1 MDSLS
6 RDLVKSFAEVVN
18 EPKQKE
24 PVRYVRGTIT
34 GKGDAK
40 YVQLDGSTVATPISE
55 VVDAQ
60 EGDRVLVSIENHR
73 AVIVGNFTFSP
84 SARQEQEALE
94 KAEGAENTA
103 NSAGETANAAQ
114 LAAQEASKNA
124 NEAMG
129 AASAASSSA
138 AEAKDQAAD
147 AMVAAGNAQASAN
160 EAKESAI
167 QANENATQ
175 AKTDA
180 ANAQA
185 AVANANE
192 EIGKINDA
200 IETAQGE
207 IDQALDDLH
216 SQADEINVIKRDYS
230 TKVETENVK
239 AELSTQITESV
250 GQLQTTIQENYYTKN
265 DIVEIQ
271 GNLQSQITQNAE
283 GLSSQATKIE
293 SLESDTAE
301 AQEQVDQA
309 LEKANAAQQA
319 ATQAQQD
326 AATANEAAEKAQNE
340 AFTAAE
346 KAQNANDAALD
357 AKLAAHVADKAL
369 ADAREALDQAREN
382 YKNVVSN
389 PGSTAEDIASAAA
402 QVETARQAVETALE
416 DAAEAQYVANQAQEA
431 ADAAQE
437 EANAASQAAQTA
449 QNKAD
454 AAEQAANNAQAAA
467 EQAAE
472 DVAALTKR
480 VTTAET
486 KIDQNAEQISLNAT
500 KTEEIGDKL
509 VNDYYSKTETDALI
523 KVESDRITST
533 VSKVETVEKTAITST
548 IEEFYLSSSPTSLSG
563 GSWVTTQPTWTQ
575 GKYIWRRMKVTKGDG
590 TTSYSPSQNGVC
602 ITGNTGAKGDTGAQ
616 GIQGL
621 PGEDG
626 KSFYT
631 WVKYADTPTSGMS
644 DSPTGKEYIGL
655 AYNKSTATES
665 TNYSDYSWSKI
676 VGEQGPE
683 GPSGEDGQTLYT
695 WIKYADSATG
705 SGMSDSPTGKE
716 YIGIAYNK
724 TTSTESNTASD
735 YSWSLIKGADG
746 ASGKDGVSIQ
756 SIQEKY
762 AVSSSNSTPPT
773 GWSDEV
779 PNMTPTNKYLWN
791 YEIITYSD
799 KRTETTSKRVIGAYG
814 NTGPQG
820 PAGADGADG
829 KPGATGSPGADGVG
843 IKTITNYYLVSSQN
857 TGITVNTSGWT
868 TTPPTTTTTNKY
880 LWNYEA
886 ITYTNG
892 NVVKGTPRIIGTHG
906 ATGPQ
911 GPNGANGISISK
923 TEVFYYLSTSS
934 TTQTGG
940 SWVTTPPAWVSGKYY
955 WQKIKTTFSNGS
967 SSESTPVCITGAKGQ
982 NGSTGAA
989 GQSVTSV
996 TAEYYLSTSKTTQTG
1011 GSWVTTMPAWSSGK
1025 YLWIRNKIVYA
1036 NPAKTEYTT
1045 PYCDSSWEAVN
1056 EIEVGG
1062 KNLLQESGN
1071 FSKLNLWKTNGGI
1084 SITVSNEDNY
1094 NCIHAVGSISQ
1105 SSSIYKLEWKT
1116 KYVYHS
1122 ICKFARSGILN
1133 TSLPMHYWIYKSNNL
1148 NSISASNSAI
1158 SKIST
1163 VAIDLKTGKIV
1174 SSIVA
1179 GNWYHIMTAFE
1190 TIDKPS
1196 DYLYVLFRPFFYGG
1210 SVNSTT
1216 EGNGEYW
1223 VRWIKLEKG
1232 NKATDWTPAPED
1244 IENDISQIETR
1255 ITSAEQKI
1263 TDDAIVSTVRKST
1276 LYKNDLN
1283 GKVNSTEI
1291 ISTIN
1296 QTAEAIKIQASKI
1309 KLEGLVTANSYF
1321 KILTNGSIEAVNG
1334 KFTGTITATSGTIGG
1349 WTIQKDSLT
1358 CVSHNDGFNVT
1369 YTTYIDANNGLIK
1382 FLSTS
1387 NDYET
1392 IISINGMEMHAGR
1405 QDGDRWIY
1413 DDIYYGVNGISK
1425 SGNMTGQ
1432 TFSLDANGVSFG
1444 LTHNLVRWSNGGG
1457 FIATNNE
1464 VSISNNCRASSFYSS
1479 NWFRSTGQTGW
1490 YSETYGGGIWMTD
1503 SSWVRVY
1510 NSKAFLCDNSI
1521 RAGGGNQNTLITSNW
1536 IGFYRTSDGGRVGW
1550 MGANGTNDLYISPE
1564 KGTCYIGSNLYVAS
1578 DASRGG
1584 YYLQINSGGGTYAG
1598 NGYIFVNSSNG
1609 YLALGQGDAYV
1620 GSSGGRLYLK
1630 PQNQVTYDMFVEPR
1644 ANRKTTLG
1652 SSGKRFYRLY
1662 TGLAVDVSSDRR
1674 IKEDFTTFDDRYLR
1688 LFELLQPTIY
1698 KLKYLP
1704 EDKSKIGG
1712 FIAQDVEEAMKQCGI
1727 DKREFGIYK
1736 YDSENDE
1743 YSLIYDMFI
1752 PLTVHYVQEQ
1762 SKLVNHLKNEVALLK
1777 SKINI

>member
-129 AASAASSSA
+129 AASAASASA

-147 AMVAAGNAQASAN
+147 AMVAASNVEGLAQ
-160 EAKESAI
+160 EAKENAI
-167 QANENATQ
+167 QANKNATQ

-283 GLSSQATKIE
+283 GLTTQATKVE
-293 SLESDTAE
+293 KLESDTAE
-301 AQEQVDQA
+301 AQKQVDQA
-309 LEKANAAQQA
+309 LEKANSAQQA
-319 ATQAQQD
+319 ATQAKQD
-326 AATANEAAEKAQNE
+326 AEAATEAAETAQTE
-340 AFTAAE
+340 AATAAE

-357 AKLAAHVADKAL
+357 ASLAAHVADEAL
-369 ADAREALDQAREN
+369 VDAREALDQAREN

-389 PGSTAEDIASAAA
+389 PGSTAEDIANAAA
-402 QVETARQAVETALE
+402 QVETAKQAVETALE
-416 DAAEAQYVANQAQEA
+416 DAAEAQYVANKAQEA
-431 ADAAQE
+431 ADVAQE

-575 GKYIWRRMKVTKGDG
+575 GKYIWRRTKVTKGDG

-602 ITGNTGAKGDTGAQ
+602 ITGNTGAKGDTG
-616 GIQGL
+616 
-621 PGEDG
+621 
-626 KSFYT
+626 
-631 WVKYADTPTSGMS
+631 DT
-644 DSPTGKEYIGL
+644 
-655 AYNKSTATES
+655 
-665 TNYSDYSWSKI
+665 
-676 VGEQGPE
+676 
-683 GPSGEDGQTLYT
+683 
-695 WIKYADSATG
+695 
-705 SGMSDSPTGKE
+705 
-716 YIGIAYNK
+716 
-724 TTSTESNTASD
+724 
-735 YSWSLIKGADG
+735 
-746 ASGKDGVSIQ
+746 
-756 SIQEKY
+756 
-762 AVSSSNSTPPT
+762 
-773 GWSDEV
+773 
-779 PNMTPTNKYLWN
+779 
-791 YEIITYSD
+791 
-799 KRTETTSKRVIGAYG
+799 
-814 NTGPQG
+814 
-820 PAGADGADG
+820 
-829 KPGATGSPGADGVG
+829 GATG
-843 IKTITNYYLVSSQN
+843 
-857 TGITVNTSGWT
+857 
-868 TTPPTTTTTNKY
+868 
-880 LWNYEA
+880 
-886 ITYTNG
+886 NG
-892 NVVKGTPRIIGTHG
+892 
-906 ATGPQ
+906 
-911 GPNGANGISISK
+911 ISK
-923 TEVFYYLSTSS
+923 TEVYYYLSTSN
-934 TTQTGG
+934 TTQSGG
-940 SWVTTPPAWVSGKYY
+940 SWSTTVPAWIDGRYY
-955 WQKIKTTFSNGS
+955 WQKIKTTYTNGS
-967 SSESTPVCITGAKGQ
+967 SSESTPVCITGGKGA
-982 NGSTGAA
+982 TGATGNTGA
-989 GQSVTSV
+989 TGKGVSSIT
-996 TAEYYLSTSKTTQTG
+996 TEFYLSNSKTTQSG
-1011 GSWVTTMPAWSSGK
+1011 GSWTTTMPTWTSGK
-1025 YLWIRNKIVYA
+1025 YLWTRNKIVYT
-1036 NPAKTEYTT
+1036 NPSSTAYTT
-1045 PYCDSSWEAVN
+1045 PVCDSSWEAVN

-1062 KNLLQESGN
+1062 RNYFKRINNNGESGTYIIDFDRN
-1071 FSKLNLWKTNGGI
+1071 YECVLPDYNETGSFGQFYNLTVPMSYFLGKKVKLTFDCISPNGPTSIQVYNRNGIPRYPIRVVGLPNQIDTEWVHLELDLTITDAGEDLNEVASNKIEIYLPNKTGGI
-1084 SITVSNEDNY
+1084 VRK
-1094 NCIHAVGSISQ
+1094 V
-1105 SSSIYKLEWKT
+1105 KLE
-1116 KYVYHS
+1116 
-1122 ICKFARSGILN
+1122 I
-1133 TSLPMHYWIYKSNNL
+1133 
-1148 NSISASNSAI
+1148 
-1158 SKIST
+1158 
-1163 VAIDLKTGKIV
+1163 
-1174 SSIVA
+1174 
-1179 GNWYHIMTAFE
+1179 
-1190 TIDKPS
+1190 
-1196 DYLYVLFRPFFYGG
+1196 
-1210 SVNSTT
+1210 
-1216 EGNGEYW
+1216 
-1223 VRWIKLEKG
+1223 G

-1244 IENDISQIETR
+1244 VENDISQIETR

-1296 QTAEAIKIQASKI
+1296 QTAESIKIQASKI
-1309 KLEGLVTANSYF
+1309 KLEGLVTANNYF
-1321 KILTNGSIEAVNG
+1321 KILTDGSIEAVNS
-1334 KFTGTITATSGTIGG
+1334 KFTGTITATNGIIGG

-1425 SGNMTGQ
+1425 SGSMTGE

-1490 YSETYGGGIWMTD
+1490 YSETYGGGIYMAD

-1510 NSKAFLCDNSI
+1510 NSKAFLCNNDI
-1521 RAGGGNQNTLITSNW
+1521 RAGQGNQHTIINNNW
-1536 IGFYRTSDGGRVGW
+1536 IGFYRASDGGRVGW
-1550 MGANGTNDLYISPE
+1550 MGANSTNDLYISPE
-1564 KGTCYIGSNLYVAS
+1564 KGNVYINGNIFPSNNIYMGNAKYIWGKNTSGSNYSIAGLGSNNVFYICDNAYKT
-1578 DASRGG
+1578 ALRGSEV
-1584 YYLQINSGGGTYAG
+1584 YLGNGGGT
-1598 NGYIFVNSSNG
+1598 
-1609 YLALGQGDAYV
+1609 
-1620 GSSGGRLYLK
+1620 
-1630 PQNQVTYDMFVEPR
+1630 VT
-1644 ANRKTTLG
+1644 
-1652 SSGKRFYRLY
+1652 
-1662 TGLAVDVSSDRR
+1662 SDRTRKHNIYYVDSRYEQLFNELNAVSYVYNNDKKSRTR
-1674 IKEDFTTFDDRYLR
+1674 I
-1688 LFELLQPTIY
+1688 
-1698 KLKYLP
+1698 
-1704 EDKSKIGG
+1704 G
-1712 FIAQDVEEAMKQCGI
+1712 FVAQDVQEALINCGLSKNDFGALDIVEDEFVDENIAKYNLNYNDFIALNTHMIQKSILRIDNHDRELQNLRKENAQLKQ
-1727 DKREFGIYK
+1727 E
-1736 YDSENDE
+1736 
-1743 YSLIYDMFI
+1743 
-1752 PLTVHYVQEQ
+1752 
-1762 SKLVNHLKNEVALLK
+1762 LKNTQDKLDAF
-1777 SKINI
+1777 INGNYQIREIQS

>member
-1 MDSLS
+1 MDGLS

-147 AMVAAGNAQASAN
+147 ALVAASNAQASAN
-160 EAKESAI
+160 EAKESAT

-200 IETAQGE
+200 IETAQGD

-283 GLSSQATKIE
+283 GLTSQATKVE
-293 SLESDTAE
+293 KLESDTAE
-301 AQEQVDQA
+301 AQKQVDQA
-309 LEKANAAQQA
+309 LEKANSAQQA
-319 ATQAQQD
+319 ATQAKQD
-326 AATANEAAEKAQNE
+326 AEAATEAAETAQTE
-340 AFTAAE
+340 AATAAE

-389 PGSTAEDIASAAA
+389 PGSTAEDIANAAA

-416 DAAEAQYVANQAQEA
+416 DAAEAQYVANKAQEA
-431 ADAAQE
+431 ADVAQE

-449 QNKAD
+449 QSKAD

-472 DVAALTKR
+472 NVAALTKR

-575 GKYIWRRMKVTKGDG
+575 GKYIWRRTKVTKGDG

-602 ITGNTGAKGDTGAQ
+602 ITGNTGATGARGPQGEKGDKGDTGAQ
-616 GIQGL
+616 GLQGL
-621 PGEDG
+621 QGPQ
-626 KSFYT
+626 
-631 WVKYADTPTSGMS
+631 
-644 DSPTGKEYIGL
+644 
-655 AYNKSTATES
+655 
-665 TNYSDYSWSKI
+665 
-676 VGEQGPE
+676 GEQGIP
-683 GPSGEDGQTLYT
+683 GP
-695 WIKYADSATG
+695 
-705 SGMSDSPTGKE
+705 
-716 YIGIAYNK
+716 
-724 TTSTESNTASD
+724 
-735 YSWSLIKGADG
+735 KGDP
-746 ASGKDGVSIQ
+746 GKDGVQ
-756 SIQEKY
+756 GEKGEKGDKGDKGDTGAAGAAGKTSY
-762 AVSSSNSTPPT
+762 FHIKYSAVAKPTSSSQMSETPNTYIGTYVDFVEADSTDPNKYTWTQFKGSQGPKGDQGIAGTNGENGKTSYLHIAYATNSTGTT
-773 GWSDEV
+773 GFSTTDS
-779 PNMTPTNKYLWN
+779 TNK
-791 YEIITYSD
+791 TYIGQYTDFIQTDSTDPTKYSWTLIKGD
-799 KRTETTSKRVIGAYG
+799 KGDT
-814 NTGPQG
+814 
-820 PAGADGADG
+820 
-829 KPGATGSPGADGVG
+829 GATG
-843 IKTITNYYLVSSQN
+843 
-857 TGITVNTSGWT
+857 
-868 TTPPTTTTTNKY
+868 
-880 LWNYEA
+880 
-886 ITYTNG
+886 
-892 NVVKGTPRIIGTHG
+892 
-906 ATGPQ
+906 ATG
-911 GPNGANGISISK
+911 NGISK
-923 TEVFYYLSTSS
+923 TEVYYYLSTSN
-934 TTQTGG
+934 TTQSGG
-940 SWVTTPPAWVSGKYY
+940 SWSTTVPTWIDGRYY
-955 WQKIKTTFSNGS
+955 WQKIKTTYTNGS
-967 SSESTPVCITGAKGQ
+967 SSESTPVCITGGKGA
-982 NGSTGAA
+982 TGATGNTGA
-989 GQSVTSV
+989 TGKGVSSITI
-996 TAEYYLSTSKTTQTG
+996 EFYLSNSKTTQSG
-1011 GSWVTTMPAWSSGK
+1011 GSWTTTMPTWTSGK
-1025 YLWIRNKIVYA
+1025 YLWTRNKIVYT
-1036 NPAKTEYTT
+1036 NPSSTAYTT
-1045 PYCDSSWEAVN
+1045 PVCDSSWEAVN
-1056 EIEVGG
+1056 EVE
-1062 KNLLQESGN
+1062 E
-1071 FSKLNLWKTNGGI
+1071 
-1084 SITVSNEDNY
+1084 TV
-1094 NCIHAVGSISQ
+1094 
-1105 SSSIYKLEWKT
+1105 
-1116 KYVYHS
+1116 
-1122 ICKFARSGILN
+1122 
-1133 TSLPMHYWIYKSNNL
+1133 
-1148 NSISASNSAI
+1148 
-1158 SKIST
+1158 
-1163 VAIDLKTGKIV
+1163 
-1174 SSIVA
+1174 
-1179 GNWYHIMTAFE
+1179 
-1190 TIDKPS
+1190 
-1196 DYLYVLFRPFFYGG
+1196 
-1210 SVNSTT
+1210 
-1216 EGNGEYW
+1216 
-1223 VRWIKLEKG
+1223 
-1232 NKATDWTPAPED
+1232 
-1244 IENDISQIETR
+1244 SQIETR
-1255 ITSAEQKI
+1255 VTAAEQKI
-1263 TDDAIVSTVRKST
+1263 TDDAIVTTVRKST

-1296 QTAEAIKIQASKI
+1296 QTAESIKIQASKI
-1309 KLEGLVTANSYF
+1309 QLEGLVTANSYF
-1321 KILTNGSIEAVNG
+1321 KILTDGSIEAVNS
-1334 KFTGTITATSGTIGG
+1334 KFTGTITATNGIIGG

-1425 SGNMTGQ
+1425 GGSMTGE
-1432 TFSLDANGVSFG
+1432 TFSLDAYGVSFG
-1444 LTHNLVRWSNGGG
+1444 HVHNLVRWSNGGG

-1464 VSISNNCRASSFYSS
+1464 VSISNNCTASSFYTG

-1490 YSETYGGGIWMTD
+1490 YSETYGGGIYMAD

-1510 NSKAFLCDNSI
+1510 NSKAFLCNNDI
-1521 RAGGGNQNTLITSNW
+1521 RAGQGNQHTIINNNW
-1536 IGFYRTSDGGRVGW
+1536 IGFYRASDGGRVGW
-1550 MGANGTNDLYISPE
+1550 MGANSTNDLYIIPE
-1564 KGTCYIGSNLYVAS
+1564 KGTCRIGSNLYVAS

>member
-103 NSAGETANAAQ
+103 NGAGETANAAQ

-160 EAKESAI
+160 EAKESAT

-216 SQADEINVIKRDYS
+216 SQADEIIVIKRDYS

-301 AQEQVDQA
+301 AQKQVDQA

-340 AFTAAE
+340 AVTAAE

-389 PGSTAEDIASAAA
+389 PGSTAEDIANAAA

-416 DAAEAQYVANQAQEA
+416 DAAEAQYVANKAQEA
-431 ADAAQE
+431 ADVAQE

-472 DVAALTKR
+472 NVAALTKR

-575 GKYIWRRMKVTKGDG
+575 GKYIWRRTKVTKGDG

-602 ITGNTGAKGDTGAQ
+602 ITGNTGATGARGPQGEKGDKGDTGAQ
-616 GIQGL
+616 GLQGL
-621 PGEDG
+621 QGPQGEQGIPGPKGDPGEDG
-626 KSFYT
+626 VQGEKGEKGDKGDKGDTGAAGAAGKTSYFHIKYSAVAKPTSSSQMSETPNTYIGTYVDFVEADSTDPNKYT
-631 WVKYADTPTSGMS
+631 WTQFKGSQGPKGDQGIAGTNGENGKTSYLHIAYATNSTGTTGFSTT
-644 DSPTGKEYIGL
+644 DSTNKTYIGQYTDFIQTDSTDPTK
-655 AYNKSTATES
+655 YNWT
-665 TNYSDYSWSKI
+665 
-676 VGEQGPE
+676 
-683 GPSGEDGQTLYT
+683 
-695 WIKYADSATG
+695 
-705 SGMSDSPTGKE
+705 
-716 YIGIAYNK
+716 
-724 TTSTESNTASD
+724 
-735 YSWSLIKGADG
+735 LIKG
-746 ASGKDGVSIQ
+746 
-756 SIQEKY
+756 
-762 AVSSSNSTPPT
+762 
-773 GWSDEV
+773 
-779 PNMTPTNKYLWN
+779 
-791 YEIITYSD
+791 D
-799 KRTETTSKRVIGAYG
+799 KGDT
-814 NTGPQG
+814 
-820 PAGADGADG
+820 
-829 KPGATGSPGADGVG
+829 GATG
-843 IKTITNYYLVSSQN
+843 
-857 TGITVNTSGWT
+857 
-868 TTPPTTTTTNKY
+868 
-880 LWNYEA
+880 
-886 ITYTNG
+886 
-892 NVVKGTPRIIGTHG
+892 
-906 ATGPQ
+906 ATG
-911 GPNGANGISISK
+911 NGISK
-923 TEVFYYLSTSS
+923 TEVYYYLSTSN
-934 TTQTGG
+934 TTQSGG
-940 SWVTTPPAWVSGKYY
+940 SWSTTVPAWIDGRYY
-955 WQKIKTTFSNGS
+955 WQKIKTTYTNGN
-967 SSESTPVCITGAKGQ
+967 SSESTPVCITGGKGA
-982 NGSTGAA
+982 TGATGNTGA
-989 GQSVTSV
+989 TGKGVSSITI
-996 TAEYYLSTSKTTQTG
+996 EFYLSNSKTTQSG
-1011 GSWVTTMPAWSSGK
+1011 GSWTTTMPTWTSGK
-1025 YLWIRNKIVYA
+1025 YLWTRNKIVYT
-1036 NPAKTEYTT
+1036 NPASTVYTT
-1045 PYCDSSWEAVN
+1045 PVCDSSWEAVN
-1056 EIEVGG
+1056 EIEIGGRNLVLKSGNEITNNWYGAATYILSSHSSDKVG
-1062 KNLLQESGN
+1062 ESGN
-1071 FSKLNLWKTNGGI
+1071 PILEQGEIYTI
-1084 SITVSNEDNY
+1084 SIKAKIATGTGVTWFATYWSGVIRFALWTPVFDKEHIYTKTFVANQKYTKDGVS
-1094 NCIHAVGSISQ
+1094 V
-1105 SSSIYKLEWKT
+1105 YKDRCSL
-1116 KYVYHS
+1116 Y
-1122 ICKFARSGILN
+1122 IGPN
-1133 TSLPMHYWIYKSNNL
+1133 TATRGKSTIYWI
-1148 NSISASNSAI
+1148 
-1158 SKIST
+1158 KI
-1163 VAIDLKTGKIV
+1163 
-1174 SSIVA
+1174 
-1179 GNWYHIMTAFE
+1179 
-1190 TIDKPS
+1190 
-1196 DYLYVLFRPFFYGG
+1196 
-1210 SVNSTT
+1210 
-1216 EGNGEYW
+1216 
-1223 VRWIKLEKG
+1223 EKG

-1244 IENDISQIETR
+1244 VENDLSDVEKR
-1255 ITSAEQKI
+1255 VTSAEQKL
-1263 TDDAIVSTVRKST
+1263 TSTQWSLWFTEVVNNSVATST
-1276 LYKNDLN
+1276 KFTMDKNGLHIKGGGIDISNNAGTKVFYADTSGNLVIKNLTATN
-1283 GKVNSTEI
+1283 GTFSG
-1291 ISTIN
+1291 TIN
-1296 QTAEAIKIQASKI
+1296 
-1309 KLEGLVTANSYF
+1309 
-1321 KILTNGSIEAVNG
+1321 
-1334 KFTGTITATSGTIGG
+1334 ATSGKIGG
-1349 WTIQKDSLT
+1349 WTIENNRLISDYMIIDST
-1358 CVSHNDGFNVT
+1358 
-1369 YTTYIDANNGLIK
+1369 
-1382 FLSTS
+1382 
-1387 NDYET
+1387 E
-1392 IISINGMEMHAGR
+1392 
-1405 QDGDRWIY
+1405 
-1413 DDIYYGVNGISK
+1413 GISTTISRNGYQGLK
-1425 SGNMTGQ
+1425 IRNTG
-1432 TFSLDANGVSFG
+1432 
-1444 LTHNLVRWSNGGG
+1444 
-1457 FIATNNE
+1457 I
-1464 VSISNNCRASSFYSS
+1464 SFYSQYEQNRFIGQIFS
-1479 NWFRSTGQTGW
+1479 TRNTSLGTYTLFIGGAESDILALGTRKADGEGYSSSLTVSTNSEVQPYPLRINDEFDVTEASHFKKTVHIHDSTMYFETGSQGIIFREPGWVDGFRMSPTFSGSGDSQYMSFAVSGSTGGGTGEW
-1490 YSETYGGGIWMTD
+1490 TGNGITAF
-1503 SSWVRVY
+1503 RVY
-1510 NSKAFLCDNSI
+1510 IGSGNTEFFRPIYCTGNNMVVRS
-1521 RAGGGNQNTLITSNW
+1521 GNQNTTITNNW
-1536 IGFYRTSDGGRVGW
+1536 IGFSRASDGARVGW
-1550 MGANGTNDLYISPE
+1550 MGANSTNDLYISPE

-1736 YDSENDE
+1736 YDTENDS
-1743 YSLIYDMFI
+1743 YSLVYDMFL
-1752 PLTVHYVQEQ
+1752 PLIVHYVQTKHNEHETYEEETNKIIQ
-1762 SKLVNHLKNEVALLK
+1762 SQQKEIDNLKKQVQDLTELVFTLLENK
-1777 SKINI
+1777 SK

>member
-1 MDSLS
+1 MDGLS

-147 AMVAAGNAQASAN
+147 ALVAASNAQASAN
-160 EAKESAI
+160 EAKESAT

-200 IETAQGE
+200 IETAQGD
-207 IDQALDDLH
+207 IDQALDDLY
-216 SQADEINVIKRDYS
+216 SQAEEINIIKRDYS

-250 GQLQTTIQENYYTKN
+250 GQLQTTIQQNYYTKN

-293 SLESDTAE
+293 SLESDTAA

-319 ATQAQQD
+319 ATQAQHN

-340 AFTAAE
+340 AVTAAE

-357 AKLAAHVADKAL
+357 AKLAAHVADEAL

-389 PGSTAEDIASAAA
+389 PGSTAEDIANAAA
-402 QVETARQAVETALE
+402 QVETARQGVETALE
-416 DAAEAQYVANQAQEA
+416 DAAEAQYVANKAQEA
-431 ADAAQE
+431 ADVAQE

-449 QNKAD
+449 QSKAD

-472 DVAALTKR
+472 NVSALTKR

-548 IEEFYLSSSPTSLSG
+548 IEEFYLSSSPTALSG

-575 GKYIWRRMKVTKGDG
+575 GKYIWRRTKVTKGDG

-602 ITGNTGAKGDTGAQ
+602 ITGNTGATGAQGPQGEKGDKGDTGAQ
-616 GIQGL
+616 GLQGL
-621 PGEDG
+621 QGPQ
-626 KSFYT
+626 
-631 WVKYADTPTSGMS
+631 
-644 DSPTGKEYIGL
+644 
-655 AYNKSTATES
+655 
-665 TNYSDYSWSKI
+665 
-676 VGEQGPE
+676 GEQGIP
-683 GPSGEDGQTLYT
+683 GP
-695 WIKYADSATG
+695 
-705 SGMSDSPTGKE
+705 
-716 YIGIAYNK
+716 
-724 TTSTESNTASD
+724 
-735 YSWSLIKGADG
+735 KGDP
-746 ASGKDGVSIQ
+746 GKDGVQ
-756 SIQEKY
+756 GEKGEKGDKGDKGDTGAAGAAGKTSY
-762 AVSSSNSTPPT
+762 FHIKYSAVAKPTSSSQMSETPNTYIGTYVDFVEADSTDPNKYTWTQFKGSQGPKGDQGIAGTNGENGKTSYLHIAYATNSTGTT
-773 GWSDEV
+773 GFSTTDS
-779 PNMTPTNKYLWN
+779 TNK
-791 YEIITYSD
+791 TYIGQYTDFIQTDSTDPTKYSWTLIKGD
-799 KRTETTSKRVIGAYG
+799 KGDT
-814 NTGPQG
+814 
-820 PAGADGADG
+820 
-829 KPGATGSPGADGVG
+829 GATG
-843 IKTITNYYLVSSQN
+843 
-857 TGITVNTSGWT
+857 
-868 TTPPTTTTTNKY
+868 
-880 LWNYEA
+880 
-886 ITYTNG
+886 
-892 NVVKGTPRIIGTHG
+892 
-906 ATGPQ
+906 ATG
-911 GPNGANGISISK
+911 NGISK
-923 TEVFYYLSTSS
+923 TEVYYYLSTSN
-934 TTQTGG
+934 TTQSGG
-940 SWVTTPPAWVSGKYY
+940 SWSTTVPAWIDGRYY
-955 WQKIKTTFSNGS
+955 WQKIKTTYTNGN
-967 SSESTPVCITGAKGQ
+967 SSESTPVCITGGKGA
-982 NGSTGAA
+982 TGATGNTGA
-989 GQSVTSV
+989 TGKGVSSIT
-996 TAEYYLSTSKTTQTG
+996 TEFYLSNSKTTQSG
-1011 GSWVTTMPAWSSGK
+1011 GSWTTTMPTWTSGK
-1025 YLWIRNKIVYA
+1025 YLWTRNKIVYT
-1036 NPAKTEYTT
+1036 NPSSTAYTT
-1045 PYCDSSWEAVN
+1045 PVCDSSWEAVN
-1056 EIEVGG
+1056 DIEIGSR
-1062 KNLLQESGN
+1062 NLVRRSKDLVEEYWTIYSAEYASIDRSNTIDGFSVYTSIDQTIESGRFID
-1071 FSKLNLWKTNGGI
+1071 FSYSKTFEPKPNEQYTLSFWAKGDGRI
-1084 SITVSNEDNY
+1084 QSYFHPSCCKSAIT
-1094 NCIHAVGSISQ
+1094 SQ
-1105 SSSIYKLEWKT
+1105 GFTSDAKDGRVVITLSDEWK
-1116 KYVYHS
+1116 K
-1122 ICKFARSGILN
+1122 
-1133 TSLPMHYWIYKSNNL
+1133 
-1148 NSISASNSAI
+1148 
-1158 SKIST
+1158 
-1163 VAIDLKTGKIV
+1163 
-1174 SSIVA
+1174 
-1179 GNWYHIMTAFE
+1179 
-1190 TIDKPS
+1190 
-1196 DYLYVLFRPFFYGG
+1196 
-1210 SVNSTT
+1210 
-1216 EGNGEYW
+1216 YW
-1223 VRWIKLEKG
+1223 VTWTTRSDVVGNDKKIIISRQEGAVSGYAKNVRVYGVKFEKG

-1244 IENDISQIETR
+1244 VDADISQIETR

-1263 TDDAIVSTVRKST
+1263 TNDAIVSTVRSST

-1283 GKVNSTEI
+1283 GKVDSTEI

-1296 QTAEAIKIQASKI
+1296 QTAESIKIQASKI
-1309 KLEGLVTANSYF
+1309 KLEGLVTVNSYF

-1349 WTIQKDSLT
+1349 WRISGNLLQSDYNLSGTQKTTIIDSKN
-1358 CVSHNDGFNVT
+1358 H
-1369 YTTYIDANNGLIK
+1369 IIK
-1382 FLSTS
+1382 FSSVGTDSSSGGRITNEVVLSADGISYETEIFYEDIVKYDWQSMYLSSENITFSDDDHGASSKLSTYNLTFASGAS
-1387 NDYET
+1387 NT
-1392 IISINGMEMHAGR
+1392 IILDGSSGKINAISSITASTF
-1405 QDGDRWIY
+1405 Y
-1413 DDIYYGVNGISK
+1413 
-1425 SGNMTGQ
+1425 TG
-1432 TFSLDANGVSFG
+1432 
-1444 LTHNLVRWSNGGG
+1444 
-1457 FIATNNE
+1457 
-1464 VSISNNCRASSFYSS
+1464 
-1479 NWFRSTGQTGW
+1479 NWFRSTGSTGW
-1490 YSETYGGGIWMTD
+1490 YSETYGGGIYMTD

-1510 NSKAFLCDNSI
+1510 NGKAFLCNNDI
-1521 RAGGGNQNTLITSNW
+1521 RAGQGNQHTIINNNW
-1536 IGFYRTSDGGRVGW
+1536 IGFYRASDGGRVGW
-1550 MGANGTNDLYISPE
+1550 MGANSTNDLYISPE
-1564 KGTCYIGSNLYVAS
+1564 KGTCRIGSNLYVAS

-1609 YLALGQGDAYV
+1609 YLALGQGEAYV

>member
-1 MDSLS
+1 MDGLS

-147 AMVAAGNAQASAN
+147 AMVAASNVEGLAQ
-160 EAKESAI
+160 EAKENAI

-180 ANAQA
+180 AAAQA

-200 IETAQGE
+200 IETAQGD

-216 SQADEINVIKRDYS
+216 SQAGEIEVIKRDYS

-250 GQLQTTIQENYYTKN
+250 GQLQTTIQQNYYTKN

-301 AQEQVDQA
+301 AQKQVDQA

-340 AFTAAE
+340 AVTAAE

-389 PGSTAEDIASAAA
+389 PGSTAEDIANAAA
-402 QVETARQAVETALE
+402 QVETARQGVETALE
-416 DAAEAQYVANQAQEA
+416 DAAEAQYVANKAQEA
-431 ADAAQE
+431 ADVAQE

-575 GKYIWRRMKVTKGDG
+575 GKYIWRRTKVTKGDG
-590 TTSYSPSQNGVC
+590 TTSYSPNQNGVC
-602 ITGNTGAKGDTGAQ
+602 ITGNTGATGAQGPRGEKGDKGDTGAQ
-616 GIQGL
+616 GLQGL
-621 PGEDG
+621 QGPQGEQGIPGPKGDPGEDG
-626 KSFYT
+626 VQGEKGEKGDKGDKGDTGAAGAAGKTSYFHIKYSAVAKPTSSSQMSETPNTYIGTYVDFVEADSTDPNKYT
-631 WVKYADTPTSGMS
+631 WTQFKGSQGPKGDQGIAGTNGENGKTSYLHIAYATNSTGTTGFSTT
-644 DSPTGKEYIGL
+644 DSTNKTYIGQ
-655 AYNKSTATES
+655 YTDFIQTDSTDPTK
-665 TNYSDYSWSKI
+665 YSW
-676 VGEQGPE
+676 
-683 GPSGEDGQTLYT
+683 T
-695 WIKYADSATG
+695 
-705 SGMSDSPTGKE
+705 
-716 YIGIAYNK
+716 
-724 TTSTESNTASD
+724 
-735 YSWSLIKGADG
+735 LIKG
-746 ASGKDGVSIQ
+746 
-756 SIQEKY
+756 
-762 AVSSSNSTPPT
+762 
-773 GWSDEV
+773 
-779 PNMTPTNKYLWN
+779 
-791 YEIITYSD
+791 D
-799 KRTETTSKRVIGAYG
+799 KGDT
-814 NTGPQG
+814 
-820 PAGADGADG
+820 
-829 KPGATGSPGADGVG
+829 GATGV
-843 IKTITNYYLVSSQN
+843 
-857 TGITVNTSGWT
+857 TG
-868 TTPPTTTTTNKY
+868 
-880 LWNYEA
+880 
-886 ITYTNG
+886 NG
-892 NVVKGTPRIIGTHG
+892 
-906 ATGPQ
+906 
-911 GPNGANGISISK
+911 ISK
-923 TEVFYYLSTSS
+923 TEVYYYLSTSN
-934 TTQTGG
+934 TTQSGG
-940 SWVTTPPAWVSGKYY
+940 SWSTTVPAWIDGRYY
-955 WQKIKTTFSNGS
+955 WQKIKTTYTNGN
-967 SSESTPVCITGAKGQ
+967 SSESTPVCITGGKGA
-982 NGSTGAA
+982 TGATGNTGA
-989 GQSVTSV
+989 TGKGVSSITI
-996 TAEYYLSTSKTTQTG
+996 EFYLSNSKTTQSG
-1011 GSWVTTMPAWSSGK
+1011 GSWTTTMPTWTSGK
-1025 YLWIRNKIVYA
+1025 YLWTRNKIVYT
-1036 NPAKTEYTT
+1036 NPSSTAYTT
-1045 PYCDSSWEAVN
+1045 PVCDSSWEAVN
-1056 EIEVGG
+1056 EIEIGG
-1062 KNLLQESGN
+1062 RNLLQSNFIVKTFVVSDSSNITTKEIDISGWAGLFMEYDN
-1071 FSKLNLWKTNGGI
+1071 VIKLLEPNKEYTFSWTAELIERTSVPTLYQHTIGFLLYSPSTPAANVTFQYGSLYDVGDKYEYTKVFTTPRSFPSDYRILVYTNRYTTNGGNPVGFD
-1084 SITVSNEDNY
+1084 TV
-1094 NCIHAVGSISQ
+1094 
-1105 SSSIYKLEWKT
+1105 
-1116 KYVYHS
+1116 
-1122 ICKFARSGILN
+1122 KF
-1133 TSLPMHYWIYKSNNL
+1133 TNL
-1148 NSISASNSAI
+1148 
-1158 SKIST
+1158 KI
-1163 VAIDLKTGKIV
+1163 
-1174 SSIVA
+1174 
-1179 GNWYHIMTAFE
+1179 
-1190 TIDKPS
+1190 
-1196 DYLYVLFRPFFYGG
+1196 
-1210 SVNSTT
+1210 
-1216 EGNGEYW
+1216 
-1223 VRWIKLEKG
+1223 EKG
-1232 NKATDWTPAPED
+1232 NKVTDWTPAPED
-1244 IENDISQIETR
+1244 VENDISQIETR

-1263 TDDAIVSTVRKST
+1263 TNDAIVSTVRSST

-1283 GKVNSTEI
+1283 GKVDSTEI

-1334 KFTGTITATSGTIGG
+1334 KFKGDITATSGTIGG
-1349 WTIQKDSLT
+1349 WKIQKDSLT

-1392 IISINGMEMHAGR
+1392 TISINGMEMHAGR

-1425 SGNMTGQ
+1425 SGSMTGE
-1432 TFSLDANGVSFG
+1432 TFSLNANGVSFG
-1444 LTHNLVRWSNGGG
+1444 LTHNLVGWSNGGG
-1457 FIATNNE
+1457 YLSTNDE
-1464 VSISNNCRASSFYSS
+1464 VNIGNSCRASTFYTG
-1479 NWFRSTGQTGW
+1479 NWFRSTGSTGW
-1490 YSETYGGGIWMTD
+1490 YSETYGGGIYMTD

-1510 NSKAFLCDNSI
+1510 NGKAFLCDSSI
-1521 RAGGGNQNTLITSNW
+1521 RSGGGNQNTTITNNW
-1536 IGFYRTSDGGRVGW
+1536 IGFHRASDGARVGW
-1550 MGANGTNDLYISPE
+1550 MGANATNDMYFSAE
-1564 KGTCYIGSNLYVAS
+1564 RGSFRFVGGKLIIPNTG
-1578 DASRGG
+1578 GG
-1584 YYLQINSGGGTYAG
+1584 YAGGLHAFRTDGNWSYLIGLSSGNNINVGTGSLDNYAYGNTNIYSLRGYIMLAVDTSGSGQIRLTDRDDQYGAFFSPVS
-1598 NGYIFVNSSNG
+1598 NGYICLGNSNNRFFG
-1609 YLALGQGDAYV
+1609 VYL
-1620 GSSGGRLYLK
+1620 SHS
-1630 PQNQVTYDMFVEPR
+1630 PN
-1644 ANRKTTLG
+1644 
-1652 SSGKRFYRLY
+1652 
-1662 TGLAVDVSSDRR
+1662 VSSDKR
-1674 IKEDFTTFDDRYLR
+1674 IKNNIVPISKGLKSRENIFEQLFD
-1688 LFELLQPTIY
+1688 LLKPVSFS
-1698 KLKYLP
+1698 LNN
-1704 EDKSKIGG
+1704 DKSNKTHIG
-1712 FIAQDVEEAMKQCGI
+1712 FVAQDVSNALSSLGVKEDNFELIDHMFFTDEETGEEK
-1727 DKREFGIYK
+1727 
-1736 YDSENDE
+1736 DE
-1743 YSLIYDMFI
+1743 YGLRYEEFI
-1752 PLTVHYVQEQ
+1752 ALNTHMIQKANTTIQSQQKEIDDLKKQAQDLQE
-1762 SKLVNHLKNEVALLK
+1762 LVFTLLENK
-1777 SKINI
+1777 SK

>member
-129 AASAASSSA
+129 AASAASASA

-147 AMVAAGNAQASAN
+147 AMVAASNVERLAQ
-160 EAKESAI
+160 EAKESAT

-301 AQEQVDQA
+301 AQKQVDQA
-309 LEKANAAQQA
+309 LEKANAAQQS

-340 AFTAAE
+340 AVTAAE

-357 AKLAAHVADKAL
+357 ASLAAHVADEAL

-416 DAAEAQYVANQAQEA
+416 DAAEAQYVANKAQEA

-437 EANAASQAAQTA
+437 EANSASQAAQTA
-449 QNKAD
+449 QSKAD

-575 GKYIWRRMKVTKGDG
+575 GKYIWRRTKVTKGDG

-602 ITGNTGAKGDTGAQ
+602 ITGNTGATGARGPQGEKGDKGDTGAQ
-616 GIQGL
+616 GLQGL
-621 PGEDG
+621 QGPQGEQGIPGPKGDPGEDG
-626 KSFYT
+626 VQGEKGEKGDKGDKGDTGAAGAAGKTSYFHIKYSAVAKPTSSSQMSETPNTYIGTYVDFVEADSTDPNKYT
-631 WVKYADTPTSGMS
+631 WTQFKGS
-644 DSPTGKEYIGL
+644 
-655 AYNKSTATES
+655 
-665 TNYSDYSWSKI
+665 
-676 VGEQGPE
+676 QGPK
-683 GPSGEDGQTLYT
+683 GDQ
-695 WIKYADSATG
+695 
-705 SGMSDSPTGKE
+705 
-716 YIGIAYNK
+716 GIA
-724 TTSTESNTASD
+724 
-735 YSWSLIKGADG
+735 
-746 ASGKDGVSIQ
+746 
-756 SIQEKY
+756 
-762 AVSSSNSTPPT
+762 
-773 GWSDEV
+773 
-779 PNMTPTNKYLWN
+779 
-791 YEIITYSD
+791 
-799 KRTETTSKRVIGAYG
+799 
-814 NTGPQG
+814 
-820 PAGADGADG
+820 
-829 KPGATGSPGADGVG
+829 
-843 IKTITNYYLVSSQN
+843 
-857 TGITVNTSGWT
+857 
-868 TTPPTTTTTNKY
+868 
-880 LWNYEA
+880 
-886 ITYTNG
+886 
-892 NVVKGTPRIIGTHG
+892 GT
-906 ATGPQ
+906 
-911 GPNGANGISISK
+911 NGANGKTSYLHIAYATNSTGTTGFSTTDSTNKTYIGQYTDFIQTDSTDPTKYSWTLIKGDKGDTGATGATGNGISK
-923 TEVFYYLSTSS
+923 TEVYYYLSTSN
-934 TTQTGG
+934 TTQSGG
-940 SWVTTPPAWVSGKYY
+940 SWSTTVPAWIDGRYY
-955 WQKIKTTFSNGS
+955 WQKIKTTYTNGN
-967 SSESTPVCITGAKGQ
+967 SSESTPVCITGGKGA
-982 NGSTGAA
+982 TGATGNTGA
-989 GQSVTSV
+989 TGTGVSSITI
-996 TAEYYLSTSKTTQTG
+996 EFYLSTSKTTQTG
-1011 GSWVTTMPAWSSGK
+1011 GSWVTTMPTWSSGK

-1056 EIEVGG
+1056 EIEIGG
-1062 KNLLQESGN
+1062 RNLLRRGNILNGYSATMTFDKSTDTYTITSKFVEGGYAYNYGFRIGNAIKPYVIVPYGRTLTISVEIFCSQKIRVGADINNFPVEGTSWSGN
-1071 FSKLNLWKTNGGI
+1071 DHDNVSKRKFGNGDI
-1084 SITVSNEDNY
+1084 PENE
-1094 NCIHAVGSISQ
+1094 
-1105 SSSIYKLEWKT
+1105 WT
-1116 KYVYHS
+1116 KYYIQYENTSENNVSKVDLRDYTA
-1122 ICKFARSGILN
+1122 FGIL
-1133 TSLPMHYWIYKSNNL
+1133 TSFPAGTTLTW
-1148 NSISASNSAI
+1148 
-1158 SKIST
+1158 KIRK
-1163 VAIDLKTGKIV
+1163 LK
-1174 SSIVA
+1174 A
-1179 GNWYHIMTAFE
+1179 E
-1190 TIDKPS
+1190 
-1196 DYLYVLFRPFFYGG
+1196 L
-1210 SVNSTT
+1210 
-1216 EGNGEYW
+1216 
-1223 VRWIKLEKG
+1223 G

-1244 IENDISQIETR
+1244 IEEDLSAVEKR
-1255 ITSAEQKI
+1255 VTSAEQKL
-1263 TDDAIVSTVRKST
+1263 TSTQWSLWFTEVVNNSVATST
-1276 LYKNDLN
+1276 KFTMDKNGLHIKGGGIDISN
-1283 GKVNSTEI
+1283 NAGTKVFYADTSGNLVI
-1291 ISTIN
+1291 KN
-1296 QTAEAIKIQASKI
+1296 LTA
-1309 KLEGLVTANSYF
+1309 
-1321 KILTNGSIEAVNG
+1321 TNGTFSG
-1334 KFTGTITATSGTIGG
+1334 KINATSGEIGG
-1349 WTIQKDSLT
+1349 WTIENNRLISDYMIIDST
-1358 CVSHNDGFNVT
+1358 
-1369 YTTYIDANNGLIK
+1369 
-1382 FLSTS
+1382 
-1387 NDYET
+1387 E
-1392 IISINGMEMHAGR
+1392 
-1405 QDGDRWIY
+1405 
-1413 DDIYYGVNGISK
+1413 GISTTISRNGYQGLK
-1425 SGNMTGQ
+1425 IRNTG
-1432 TFSLDANGVSFG
+1432 
-1444 LTHNLVRWSNGGG
+1444 
-1457 FIATNNE
+1457 I
-1464 VSISNNCRASSFYSS
+1464 SFYSQYEQNRFIGQIFSTRNSSLGTYTLFIGGAQSDILALGTRKADGEGYSSSLTVSTNSEVQPYPLRINDEFDVTEASHFKDSVHIESATLYFETSS
-1479 NWFRSTGQTGW
+1479 NGIIFREPGW
-1490 YSETYGGGIWMTD
+1490 ADGFRMSPTFSGSGDSQYMSFAVSGSSGGGQGEWTGNGITAF
-1503 SSWVRVY
+1503 RVY
-1510 NSKAFLCDNSI
+1510 IGSGNTEFFRPIYCTGNNMVVRS
-1521 RAGGGNQNTLITSNW
+1521 GNQNTTIANNW
-1536 IGFYRTSDGGRVGW
+1536 IGFYRSSDGAIVGW
-1550 MGANGTNDLYISPE
+1550 IGANATNDMYIAATNDMYITPE
-1564 KGTCYIGSNLYVAS
+1564 RGVIRLGGQAYFAASGTRIYGEYANGSNNIYIRADSGYGALYS
-1578 DASRGG
+1578 
-1584 YYLQINSGGGTYAG
+1584 QGTGIYF
-1598 NGYIFVNSSNG
+1598 NLKYIDSNWTHG
-1609 YLALGQGDAYV
+1609 KFYPGATGVALG
-1620 GSSGGRLYLK
+1620 GSS
-1630 PQNQVTYDMFVEPR
+1630 
-1644 ANRKTTLG
+1644 
-1652 SSGKRFYRLY
+1652 SSQRWYRLY
-1662 TGLAVDVSSDRR
+1662 ASNACSTSSDKRLKDN
-1674 IKEDFTTFDDRYLR
+1674 IIYFDDMPKTYGVHDDSKFDIFFKDLKPSTFTLLDDKYNR
-1688 LFELLQPTIY
+1688 LKF
-1698 KLKYLP
+1698 
-1704 EDKSKIGG
+1704 G
-1712 FIAQDVEEAMKQCGI
+1712 FIAQDVIESLSKIGLTPYDVDFVSHGRDENGNLSEDAM
-1727 DKREFGIYK
+1727 
-1736 YDSENDE
+1736 
-1743 YSLIYDMFI
+1743 YSLCYEEFI
-1752 PLTVHYVQEQ
+1752 ALNTHMIQKCIKKIDNQQKEINDLKKQVQDLQE
-1762 SKLVNHLKNEVALLK
+1762 LVLSA
-1777 SKINI
+1777 

>member
-160 EAKESAI
+160 EAKESAT

-200 IETAQGE
+200 IETAQGD

-216 SQADEINVIKRDYS
+216 SQAGEIEVIKRDYS

-250 GQLQTTIQENYYTKN
+250 GQLQTTIQQNYYTKN

-301 AQEQVDQA
+301 AQKQVDQA

-340 AFTAAE
+340 AVTAAE

-389 PGSTAEDIASAAA
+389 PGSTAEDIANAAA

-416 DAAEAQYVANQAQEA
+416 DAAEAQYVANKAQEA
-431 ADAAQE
+431 ADVAQE

-449 QNKAD
+449 QSKAD

-472 DVAALTKR
+472 NVAALTKR

-548 IEEFYLSSSPTSLSG
+548 IEEFYLSRSPTSLSG

-602 ITGNTGAKGDTGAQ
+602 ITGNTGATGAQGPRGEKGDKGDTGAQ
-616 GIQGL
+616 GLQGL
-621 PGEDG
+621 QGPQ
-626 KSFYT
+626 
-631 WVKYADTPTSGMS
+631 
-644 DSPTGKEYIGL
+644 
-655 AYNKSTATES
+655 
-665 TNYSDYSWSKI
+665 
-676 VGEQGPE
+676 GEQGIP
-683 GPSGEDGQTLYT
+683 GP
-695 WIKYADSATG
+695 
-705 SGMSDSPTGKE
+705 
-716 YIGIAYNK
+716 
-724 TTSTESNTASD
+724 
-735 YSWSLIKGADG
+735 KGDP
-746 ASGKDGVSIQ
+746 GKDGVQ
-756 SIQEKY
+756 GEKGEKGDKGDKGDTGAAGAAGKTSY
-762 AVSSSNSTPPT
+762 FHIKYSAVAKPTSSSQMSETPNTYIGTYVDFVEADSTDPNKYTWTQFKGSQGPKGDQGIAGTNGENGKTSYLHIAYATNSTGTT
-773 GWSDEV
+773 GFSTTDS
-779 PNMTPTNKYLWN
+779 TNK
-791 YEIITYSD
+791 TYIGQYTDFIQTDSTDPTKYSWTLIKGD
-799 KRTETTSKRVIGAYG
+799 KGDT
-814 NTGPQG
+814 
-820 PAGADGADG
+820 
-829 KPGATGSPGADGVG
+829 GATG
-843 IKTITNYYLVSSQN
+843 
-857 TGITVNTSGWT
+857 
-868 TTPPTTTTTNKY
+868 
-880 LWNYEA
+880 
-886 ITYTNG
+886 
-892 NVVKGTPRIIGTHG
+892 
-906 ATGPQ
+906 ATG
-911 GPNGANGISISK
+911 NGISK
-923 TEVFYYLSTSS
+923 TEVYYYLSTSN
-934 TTQTGG
+934 TTQSGG
-940 SWVTTPPAWVSGKYY
+940 SWSTTVPAWIDGRYY
-955 WQKIKTTFSNGS
+955 WQKIKTTYTNGN
-967 SSESTPVCITGAKGQ
+967 SSESTPVCITGGKGA
-982 NGSTGAA
+982 TGATGNTGA
-989 GQSVTSV
+989 TGKGVSSITI
-996 TAEYYLSTSKTTQTG
+996 EFYLSNSKTTQSG
-1011 GSWVTTMPAWSSGK
+1011 GSWTTTMPTWTSGK
-1025 YLWIRNKIVYA
+1025 YLWTRNKIVYT
-1036 NPAKTEYTT
+1036 NPASTVYTT
-1045 PYCDSSWEAVN
+1045 PVCDSSWEAVN
-1056 EIEVGG
+1056 EIEIGGRNLVLNSGTEVTNGNHMISYYWLSPYSSDKVG
-1062 KNLLQESGN
+1062 
-1071 FSKLNLWKTNGGI
+1071 KTNHPILVEGDTYTI
-1084 SITVSNEDNY
+1084 SVKAKI
-1094 NCIHAVGSISQ
+1094 A
-1105 SSSIYKLEWKT
+1105 SSTNVK
-1116 KYVYHS
+1116 
-1122 ICKFARSGILN
+1122 KFWAYWSGIIRFAEWTPVFDEN
-1133 TSLPMHYWIYKSNNL
+1133 HIYTRTFVANHTSGDSTVYDQLTFYVAP
-1148 NSISASNSAI
+1148 NSATRGE
-1158 SKIST
+1158 ST
-1163 VAIDLKTGKIV
+1163 I
-1174 SSIVA
+1174 
-1179 GNWYHIMTAFE
+1179 
-1190 TIDKPS
+1190 
-1196 DYLYVLFRPFFYGG
+1196 
-1210 SVNSTT
+1210 
-1216 EGNGEYW
+1216 YW
-1223 VRWIKLEKG
+1223 VKIEKG
-1232 NKATDWTPAPED
+1232 TKATDWTPAPED
-1244 IENDISQIETR
+1244 IEKDISQIETR

-1263 TDDAIVSTVRKST
+1263 TDDAIVTTVRSST

-1296 QTAEAIKIQASKI
+1296 QTAESIKIQASKI

-1358 CVSHNDGFNVT
+1358 CVSHNDGFDVT

-1392 IISINGMEMHAGR
+1392 IISINGIEMHAGR

-1425 SGNMTGQ
+1425 SGTMTGE
-1432 TFSLDANGVSFG
+1432 TFSLNAHGVSFG
-1444 LTHNLVRWSNGGG
+1444 HVHNLVGWSNGGG
-1457 FIATNNE
+1457 FIATNDE
-1464 VSISNNCRASSFYSS
+1464 VRISNNCRASTFY
-1479 NWFRSTGQTGW
+1479 TG
-1490 YSETYGGGIWMTD
+1490 
-1503 SSWVRVY
+1503 
-1510 NSKAFLCDNSI
+1510 K
-1521 RAGGGNQNTLITSNW
+1521 GNQNTTITSNW
-1536 IGFYRTSDGGRVGW
+1536 IGFYRASDAARVGW

-1578 DASRGG
+1578 DASRWG

-1736 YDSENDE
+1736 YDSENDS
-1743 YSLIYDMFI
+1743 YSLVYDMFL
-1752 PLTVHYVQEQ
+1752 PLIVHYVQTKHNEHETYEEETNKIIQ
-1762 SKLVNHLKNEVALLK
+1762 SQQKEIYNLKKQVQDLTELVLAM
-1777 SKINI
+1777 SKKEE

>member
-160 EAKESAI
+160 EAKESAT

-200 IETAQGE
+200 IETAQGD
-207 IDQALDDLH
+207 IDEALDNLH

-301 AQEQVDQA
+301 AQKQVDQA
-309 LEKANAAQQA
+309 LEKAESAQQA
-319 ATQAQQD
+319 ATQAKQD
-326 AATANEAAEKAQNE
+326 AEAATEAAETAQTE
-340 AFTAAE
+340 AATAAE

-416 DAAEAQYVANQAQEA
+416 DAAEAQYVANKAQEA
-431 ADAAQE
+431 ADVAQE

-472 DVAALTKR
+472 NVAALTKR

-575 GKYIWRRMKVTKGDG
+575 GKYIWRRTKVTKGDG

-602 ITGNTGAKGDTGAQ
+602 ITGNTGATGAQGPQGEKGDTGA
-616 GIQGL
+616 
-621 PGEDG
+621 
-626 KSFYT
+626 T
-631 WVKYADTPTSGMS
+631 
-644 DSPTGKEYIGL
+644 
-655 AYNKSTATES
+655 
-665 TNYSDYSWSKI
+665 
-676 VGEQGPE
+676 
-683 GPSGEDGQTLYT
+683 
-695 WIKYADSATG
+695 
-705 SGMSDSPTGKE
+705 
-716 YIGIAYNK
+716 
-724 TTSTESNTASD
+724 
-735 YSWSLIKGADG
+735 
-746 ASGKDGVSIQ
+746 
-756 SIQEKY
+756 
-762 AVSSSNSTPPT
+762 
-773 GWSDEV
+773 
-779 PNMTPTNKYLWN
+779 
-791 YEIITYSD
+791 
-799 KRTETTSKRVIGAYG
+799 
-814 NTGPQG
+814 
-820 PAGADGADG
+820 
-829 KPGATGSPGADGVG
+829 GATG
-843 IKTITNYYLVSSQN
+843 
-857 TGITVNTSGWT
+857 
-868 TTPPTTTTTNKY
+868 
-880 LWNYEA
+880 
-886 ITYTNG
+886 NG
-892 NVVKGTPRIIGTHG
+892 
-906 ATGPQ
+906 
-911 GPNGANGISISK
+911 ISK
-923 TEVFYYLSTSS
+923 TEVYYYLSTSN
-934 TTQTGG
+934 TTQSGG
-940 SWVTTPPAWVSGKYY
+940 SWSTTVPAWIDGRYY
-955 WQKIKTTFSNGS
+955 WQKIKTTYTNGN
-967 SSESTPVCITGAKGQ
+967 SSESTPVCITGGKGA
-982 NGSTGAA
+982 TGATGNTGA
-989 GQSVTSV
+989 TGKGVSSITI
-996 TAEYYLSTSKTTQTG
+996 EFYLSNSKTTQSG
-1011 GSWVTTMPAWSSGK
+1011 GSWTTTMPTWTSGK
-1025 YLWIRNKIVYA
+1025 YLWTRNKIVYT
-1036 NPAKTEYTT
+1036 NPASTVYTT
-1045 PYCDSSWEAVN
+1045 PICDSSWEAVN

-1062 KNLLQESGN
+1062 RNLLRLTKTFELPSNIGTSSINIVDEMYKN
-1071 FSKLNLWKTNGGI
+1071 FKVRGTNNAPVNSASMIYAVYINIPVEKGDVFTFSFYAKG
-1084 SITVSNEDNY
+1084 TVSNFY
-1094 NCIHAVGSISQ
+1094 
-1105 SSSIYKLEWKT
+1105 T
-1116 KYVYHS
+1116 
-1122 ICKFARSGILN
+1122 
-1133 TSLPMHYWIYKSNNL
+1133 
-1148 NSISASNSAI
+1148 
-1158 SKIST
+1158 
-1163 VAIDLKTGKIV
+1163 
-1174 SSIVA
+1174 
-1179 GNWYHIMTAFE
+1179 
-1190 TIDKPS
+1190 
-1196 DYLYVLFRPFFYGG
+1196 FFYGPNNYLRVASG
-1210 SVNSTT
+1210 VASNGNTT
-1216 EGNGEYW
+1216 TSGDGAIRFKPTSEWQRFWVTYILYNDDSHGNPSFGKYILIRSDGNT
-1223 VRWIKLEKG
+1223 VKNASLYICGLKLEKG

-1425 SGNMTGQ
+1425 SGTMTGE
-1432 TFSLDANGVSFG
+1432 TFSLNANGVSFG
-1444 LTHNLVRWSNGGG
+1444 LTHNLVSWINGGG
-1457 FIATNNE
+1457 YLSTNDE
-1464 VSISNNCRASSFYSS
+1464 VNIGNNCRASSFYSS
-1479 NWFRSTGQTGW
+1479 N
-1490 YSETYGGGIWMTD
+1490 
-1503 SSWVRVY
+1503 
-1510 NSKAFLCDNSI
+1510 NI
-1521 RAGGGNQNTLITSNW
+1521 RAGGGNENTLITSNW
-1536 IGFYRTSDGGRVGW
+1536 IGFYRASDGGRVGW

-1578 DASRGG
+1578 NADRWG
-1584 YYLQINSGGGTYAG
+1584 YYLQFNSGGGTYAG

-1652 SSGKRFYRLY
+1652 SSDKRFYRLY

>member
-129 AASAASSSA
+129 AASAASASA

-160 EAKESAI
+160 EAKESAT

-200 IETAQGE
+200 IETAQGD
-207 IDQALDDLH
+207 IDEALDNLH

-283 GLSSQATKIE
+283 GLTTQATKVE
-293 SLESDTAE
+293 KLESDTAE
-301 AQEQVDQA
+301 AQKQVDQA
-309 LEKANAAQQA
+309 LEKANSAQQA
-319 ATQAQQD
+319 ATQAKQD
-326 AATANEAAEKAQNE
+326 AEAATEAAKTAQTE
-340 AFTAAE
+340 AATAAE

-357 AKLAAHVADKAL
+357 ASLAAHVADEAL
-369 ADAREALDQAREN
+369 VDAREALDQAREN

-389 PGSTAEDIASAAA
+389 PGSTAEDIANAAA
-402 QVETARQAVETALE
+402 QVETAKQAVETALE
-416 DAAEAQYVANQAQEA
+416 DAAEAQYVANKAQEA
-431 ADAAQE
+431 ADVAQE

-575 GKYIWRRMKVTKGDG
+575 GKYIWRRTKVTKGDG

-602 ITGNTGAKGDTGAQ
+602 ITGNTGAKGDTGA
-616 GIQGL
+616 
-621 PGEDG
+621 
-626 KSFYT
+626 T
-631 WVKYADTPTSGMS
+631 
-644 DSPTGKEYIGL
+644 
-655 AYNKSTATES
+655 
-665 TNYSDYSWSKI
+665 
-676 VGEQGPE
+676 
-683 GPSGEDGQTLYT
+683 
-695 WIKYADSATG
+695 
-705 SGMSDSPTGKE
+705 
-716 YIGIAYNK
+716 
-724 TTSTESNTASD
+724 
-735 YSWSLIKGADG
+735 
-746 ASGKDGVSIQ
+746 
-756 SIQEKY
+756 
-762 AVSSSNSTPPT
+762 
-773 GWSDEV
+773 
-779 PNMTPTNKYLWN
+779 
-791 YEIITYSD
+791 
-799 KRTETTSKRVIGAYG
+799 
-814 NTGPQG
+814 
-820 PAGADGADG
+820 
-829 KPGATGSPGADGVG
+829 GATG
-843 IKTITNYYLVSSQN
+843 
-857 TGITVNTSGWT
+857 
-868 TTPPTTTTTNKY
+868 
-880 LWNYEA
+880 
-886 ITYTNG
+886 NG
-892 NVVKGTPRIIGTHG
+892 
-906 ATGPQ
+906 
-911 GPNGANGISISK
+911 ISK
-923 TEVFYYLSTSS
+923 TEVYYYLSTSN
-934 TTQTGG
+934 TTQSGG
-940 SWVTTPPAWVSGKYY
+940 SWSTTVPSWIDGRYY
-955 WQKIKTTFSNGS
+955 WQKIKTTYTNGN
-967 SSESTPVCITGAKGQ
+967 SSESTPVCITGGKGAT
-982 NGSTGAA
+982 GSTGNTGAT
-989 GQSVTSV
+989 GKGVSSIT
-996 TAEYYLSTSKTTQTG
+996 TEFYLSNSKTTQSG
-1011 GSWVTTMPAWSSGK
+1011 GSWTTTMPTWTSGK
-1025 YLWIRNKIVYA
+1025 YLWTRNKIVYT
-1036 NPAKTEYTT
+1036 NPSSTAYTT
-1045 PYCDSSWEAVN
+1045 PVCDSSWEAVN

-1062 KNLLQESGN
+1062 RNYFKRINNNGESGTYIIDFDRN
-1071 FSKLNLWKTNGGI
+1071 YECVLPDYKKTGSFGQFYNLTVPMSYFLGKKVKLTFDCISPNGPTSIQVYNRNGIPRYPISVVGLPNQIDTEWVHLELDLTITDAGEDLNEVASNKIEIYLPNKTGGI
-1084 SITVSNEDNY
+1084 VRK
-1094 NCIHAVGSISQ
+1094 V
-1105 SSSIYKLEWKT
+1105 KLE
-1116 KYVYHS
+1116 
-1122 ICKFARSGILN
+1122 I
-1133 TSLPMHYWIYKSNNL
+1133 
-1148 NSISASNSAI
+1148 
-1158 SKIST
+1158 
-1163 VAIDLKTGKIV
+1163 
-1174 SSIVA
+1174 
-1179 GNWYHIMTAFE
+1179 
-1190 TIDKPS
+1190 
-1196 DYLYVLFRPFFYGG
+1196 
-1210 SVNSTT
+1210 
-1216 EGNGEYW
+1216 
-1223 VRWIKLEKG
+1223 G

-1244 IENDISQIETR
+1244 VENDISQIETR

-1283 GKVNSTEI
+1283 GKVDSTEI

-1296 QTAEAIKIQASKI
+1296 QTAESIKIQASKI

-1349 WTIQKDSLT
+1349 WRISGNLLQSDYNLSGTQKTTIIDSKN
-1358 CVSHNDGFNVT
+1358 H
-1369 YTTYIDANNGLIK
+1369 IIK
-1382 FLSTS
+1382 FSSVGTDSSSGGRITNEVVLSADGISYETEIFYEDIVKYDWQSMYLSSENITFSDGDHGASSKLSTYNLTFASGAS
-1387 NDYET
+1387 NT
-1392 IISINGMEMHAGR
+1392 IILDGSSGKINAISSITASTF
-1405 QDGDRWIY
+1405 Y
-1413 DDIYYGVNGISK
+1413 
-1425 SGNMTGQ
+1425 TG
-1432 TFSLDANGVSFG
+1432 
-1444 LTHNLVRWSNGGG
+1444 
-1457 FIATNNE
+1457 
-1464 VSISNNCRASSFYSS
+1464 

-1490 YSETYGGGIWMTD
+1490 YSETYGGGIYMAD

-1510 NSKAFLCDNSI
+1510 NSKAFLCNNDI
-1521 RAGGGNQNTLITSNW
+1521 RAGQGNQHTIINNNW
-1536 IGFYRTSDGGRVGW
+1536 IGFYRASDGGRVGW
-1550 MGANGTNDLYISPE
+1550 MGANSTNDLYISPE
-1564 KGTCYIGSNLYVAS
+1564 KGNVYINGNIFPSNNIYMGNAKYIWGKNTSGSNYSIAGLGSNNVFYICDNAYKT
-1578 DASRGG
+1578 ALRGSEV
-1584 YYLQINSGGGTYAG
+1584 YLGNGGGT
-1598 NGYIFVNSSNG
+1598 
-1609 YLALGQGDAYV
+1609 
-1620 GSSGGRLYLK
+1620 
-1630 PQNQVTYDMFVEPR
+1630 VT
-1644 ANRKTTLG
+1644 
-1652 SSGKRFYRLY
+1652 
-1662 TGLAVDVSSDRR
+1662 SDRTRKHNIYYVDSRYEQLFNELNAVSYVYNNDKKSRTR
-1674 IKEDFTTFDDRYLR
+1674 I
-1688 LFELLQPTIY
+1688 
-1698 KLKYLP
+1698 
-1704 EDKSKIGG
+1704 G
-1712 FIAQDVEEAMKQCGI
+1712 FVAQDVQEALINCGLSKNDFGALDIVEDEFVDENIAKYNLNYNDFIALNTHMIQKSILRIDNHDRELQNLRKENAQLKQ
-1727 DKREFGIYK
+1727 E
-1736 YDSENDE
+1736 
-1743 YSLIYDMFI
+1743 
-1752 PLTVHYVQEQ
+1752 
-1762 SKLVNHLKNEVALLK
+1762 LKNTQDKLDAF
-1777 SKINI
+1777 INGNYQIREIQS

>member
-40 YVQLDGSTVATPISE
+40 YVQLDGSAVATPISE

-160 EAKESAI
+160 EAKESAT

-200 IETAQGE
+200 IETAQGD

-216 SQADEINVIKRDYS
+216 SQAGEIEVIKRDYS

-250 GQLQTTIQENYYTKN
+250 GQLQTTIQQNYYTKN

-283 GLSSQATKIE
+283 GLTSQATKVE
-293 SLESDTAE
+293 KLESDTAE
-301 AQEQVDQA
+301 AQKQVDQA
-309 LEKANAAQQA
+309 LEKANSAQQA
-319 ATQAQQD
+319 ATQAKQD
-326 AATANEAAEKAQNE
+326 AEAATEAAETAQTE
-340 AFTAAE
+340 AATAAE

-389 PGSTAEDIASAAA
+389 PGSTAEDIANAAA

-416 DAAEAQYVANQAQEA
+416 DAAEAQYVANKAQEA
-431 ADAAQE
+431 ADVAQE

-449 QNKAD
+449 QSKAD

-472 DVAALTKR
+472 NVAALTKR

-575 GKYIWRRMKVTKGDG
+575 GKYIWRRTKVTKGDG

-602 ITGNTGAKGDTGAQ
+602 ITGNTGATGARGPQGDKGDTGA
-616 GIQGL
+616 
-621 PGEDG
+621 
-626 KSFYT
+626 T
-631 WVKYADTPTSGMS
+631 
-644 DSPTGKEYIGL
+644 
-655 AYNKSTATES
+655 
-665 TNYSDYSWSKI
+665 
-676 VGEQGPE
+676 
-683 GPSGEDGQTLYT
+683 
-695 WIKYADSATG
+695 
-705 SGMSDSPTGKE
+705 
-716 YIGIAYNK
+716 
-724 TTSTESNTASD
+724 
-735 YSWSLIKGADG
+735 
-746 ASGKDGVSIQ
+746 
-756 SIQEKY
+756 
-762 AVSSSNSTPPT
+762 
-773 GWSDEV
+773 
-779 PNMTPTNKYLWN
+779 
-791 YEIITYSD
+791 
-799 KRTETTSKRVIGAYG
+799 
-814 NTGPQG
+814 
-820 PAGADGADG
+820 
-829 KPGATGSPGADGVG
+829 GATG
-843 IKTITNYYLVSSQN
+843 
-857 TGITVNTSGWT
+857 
-868 TTPPTTTTTNKY
+868 
-880 LWNYEA
+880 
-886 ITYTNG
+886 NG
-892 NVVKGTPRIIGTHG
+892 
-906 ATGPQ
+906 
-911 GPNGANGISISK
+911 ISK
-923 TEVFYYLSTSS
+923 TEVYYYLSTSN
-934 TTQTGG
+934 TTQSGG
-940 SWVTTPPAWVSGKYY
+940 SWSTTVPTWIDGRYY
-955 WQKIKTTFSNGS
+955 WQKIKTTYTNGS
-967 SSESTPVCITGAKGQ
+967 SSESTPVCITGGKGA
-982 NGSTGAA
+982 TGATGNTGA
-989 GQSVTSV
+989 TGKGVSSIT
-996 TAEYYLSTSKTTQTG
+996 TEFYLSNSKTTQSG
-1011 GSWVTTMPAWSSGK
+1011 GSWTTTMPTWTSGK
-1025 YLWIRNKIVYA
+1025 YLWTRNKIVYT
-1036 NPAKTEYTT
+1036 NPSSTAYTT
-1045 PYCDSSWEAVN
+1045 PVCDSSWEAVN
-1056 EIEVGG
+1056 EVE
-1062 KNLLQESGN
+1062 E
-1071 FSKLNLWKTNGGI
+1071 
-1084 SITVSNEDNY
+1084 TV
-1094 NCIHAVGSISQ
+1094 
-1105 SSSIYKLEWKT
+1105 
-1116 KYVYHS
+1116 
-1122 ICKFARSGILN
+1122 
-1133 TSLPMHYWIYKSNNL
+1133 
-1148 NSISASNSAI
+1148 
-1158 SKIST
+1158 
-1163 VAIDLKTGKIV
+1163 
-1174 SSIVA
+1174 
-1179 GNWYHIMTAFE
+1179 
-1190 TIDKPS
+1190 
-1196 DYLYVLFRPFFYGG
+1196 
-1210 SVNSTT
+1210 
-1216 EGNGEYW
+1216 
-1223 VRWIKLEKG
+1223 
-1232 NKATDWTPAPED
+1232 
-1244 IENDISQIETR
+1244 SQIETR
-1255 ITSAEQKI
+1255 VTAAEQKI
-1263 TDDAIVSTVRKST
+1263 TDDAIVTTVRKST

-1296 QTAEAIKIQASKI
+1296 QTAESIKIQASKI
-1309 KLEGLVTANSYF
+1309 QLEGLVTANNYF
-1321 KILTNGSIEAVNG
+1321 KILTDGSIEAVNS
-1334 KFTGTITATSGTIGG
+1334 KFTGTITATNGIIGG

-1425 SGNMTGQ
+1425 GGSMTGE
-1432 TFSLDANGVSFG
+1432 TFSLDAHGVSFG
-1444 LTHNLVRWSNGGG
+1444 LVHNLVRWSNGGG

-1464 VSISNNCRASSFYSS
+1464 VSISNNCTASSFYTG

-1490 YSETYGGGIWMTD
+1490 YNETYGGGIYMAD

-1510 NSKAFLCDNSI
+1510 NSKAFLCNNNI
-1521 RAGGGNQNTLITSNW
+1521 RAGEGNQNTTITSNW
-1536 IGFYRTSDGGRVGW
+1536 IGFYRASDGGRVGW
-1550 MGANGTNDLYISPE
+1550 MGANSTNDLYISPE
-1564 KGTCYIGSNLYVAS
+1564 KGTCLIGSNLYVAS

>member
-40 YVQLDGSTVATPISE
+40 YVQLDGSAVATPISE

-147 AMVAAGNAQASAN
+147 ALVAASNAQASAN
-160 EAKESAI
+160 EAKESAT
-167 QANENATQ
+167 QTNENATQ

-301 AQEQVDQA
+301 AQKQVDQA

-340 AFTAAE
+340 AVTAAE
-346 KAQNANDAALD
+346 KAQTANDAALD

-382 YKNVVSN
+382 YKNIVSN
-389 PGSTAEDIASAAA
+389 PESTAEDIENAAA
-402 QVETARQAVETALE
+402 QVETARIAVETALE

-431 ADAAQE
+431 ADNAQQEAQSAA
-437 EANAASQAAQTA
+437 QAAQTA

-472 DVAALTKR
+472 NVAALTKR

-575 GKYIWRRMKVTKGDG
+575 GKYIWRRTKVTKGDG

-602 ITGNTGAKGDTGAQ
+602 ITGNTGATGARGPQGEKGDKGDTGAQ
-616 GIQGL
+616 GLQGL
-621 PGEDG
+621 QGPQ
-626 KSFYT
+626 
-631 WVKYADTPTSGMS
+631 
-644 DSPTGKEYIGL
+644 
-655 AYNKSTATES
+655 
-665 TNYSDYSWSKI
+665 
-676 VGEQGPE
+676 GEQGIP
-683 GPSGEDGQTLYT
+683 GP
-695 WIKYADSATG
+695 
-705 SGMSDSPTGKE
+705 
-716 YIGIAYNK
+716 
-724 TTSTESNTASD
+724 
-735 YSWSLIKGADG
+735 KGDP
-746 ASGKDGVSIQ
+746 GKDGVQ
-756 SIQEKY
+756 GEKGEKGDKGDKGDTGAAGAAGKTSY
-762 AVSSSNSTPPT
+762 FHIKYSAVAKPTSSSQMSETPNTYIGTYVDFVEADSTDPNKYTWTQFKGSQGPKGDQGIAGTNGENGKTSYLHIAYATNSTGTT
-773 GWSDEV
+773 GFSTTDS
-779 PNMTPTNKYLWN
+779 TNK
-791 YEIITYSD
+791 TYIGQYTDFIQTDSTDPTKYSWTLIKGD
-799 KRTETTSKRVIGAYG
+799 KGDT
-814 NTGPQG
+814 
-820 PAGADGADG
+820 
-829 KPGATGSPGADGVG
+829 GATG
-843 IKTITNYYLVSSQN
+843 
-857 TGITVNTSGWT
+857 
-868 TTPPTTTTTNKY
+868 
-880 LWNYEA
+880 
-886 ITYTNG
+886 
-892 NVVKGTPRIIGTHG
+892 
-906 ATGPQ
+906 ATG
-911 GPNGANGISISK
+911 NGISK
-923 TEVFYYLSTSS
+923 TEVYYYLSTSN
-934 TTQTGG
+934 TTQSGG
-940 SWVTTPPAWVSGKYY
+940 SWSTTVPTWIDGRYY
-955 WQKIKTTFSNGS
+955 WQKIKTTYTNGS
-967 SSESTPVCITGAKGQ
+967 SSESTPVCITGGKGA
-982 NGSTGAA
+982 TGATGNTGA
-989 GQSVTSV
+989 TGKGVSSIT
-996 TAEYYLSTSKTTQTG
+996 TEFYLSNSKTTQSG
-1011 GSWVTTMPAWSSGK
+1011 GSWTTTMPTWTSGK
-1025 YLWIRNKIVYA
+1025 YLWTRNKIVYT
-1036 NPAKTEYTT
+1036 NPSSTAYTT
-1045 PYCDSSWEAVN
+1045 PVCDSSWEAVN
-1056 EIEVGG
+1056 EVE
-1062 KNLLQESGN
+1062 E
-1071 FSKLNLWKTNGGI
+1071 
-1084 SITVSNEDNY
+1084 TV
-1094 NCIHAVGSISQ
+1094 
-1105 SSSIYKLEWKT
+1105 
-1116 KYVYHS
+1116 
-1122 ICKFARSGILN
+1122 
-1133 TSLPMHYWIYKSNNL
+1133 
-1148 NSISASNSAI
+1148 
-1158 SKIST
+1158 
-1163 VAIDLKTGKIV
+1163 
-1174 SSIVA
+1174 
-1179 GNWYHIMTAFE
+1179 
-1190 TIDKPS
+1190 
-1196 DYLYVLFRPFFYGG
+1196 
-1210 SVNSTT
+1210 
-1216 EGNGEYW
+1216 
-1223 VRWIKLEKG
+1223 
-1232 NKATDWTPAPED
+1232 
-1244 IENDISQIETR
+1244 SQIETR
-1255 ITSAEQKI
+1255 VTAAEQKI
-1263 TDDAIVSTVRKST
+1263 TDDAIVTTVRKST

-1296 QTAEAIKIQASKI
+1296 QTAESIKIQASKI
-1309 KLEGLVTANSYF
+1309 QLEGLVTANNYF
-1321 KILTNGSIEAVNG
+1321 KILTDGSIEAVNS
-1334 KFTGTITATSGTIGG
+1334 KFTGTITATNGIIGG

-1425 SGNMTGQ
+1425 GGSMTGE
-1432 TFSLDANGVSFG
+1432 TFSLDAHGVSFG
-1444 LTHNLVRWSNGGG
+1444 LVHNLVRWSNGGG

-1464 VSISNNCRASSFYSS
+1464 VSISNNCTASSFYTG

-1490 YSETYGGGIWMTD
+1490 YNETYGGGIYMAD

-1510 NSKAFLCDNSI
+1510 NSKAFLCNNDI
-1521 RAGGGNQNTLITSNW
+1521 RAGQGNQHTIINNNW
-1536 IGFYRTSDGGRVGW
+1536 IGFYRASDGGRVGW

-1564 KGTCYIGSNLYVAS
+1564 KGNVYINGNIFTRENIYMGNAKYIWGKNTSGSNYPIAGLGSNNVFYICDNAYKT
-1578 DASRGG
+1578 ALRGSEV
-1584 YYLQINSGGGTYAG
+1584 YLGNGGGT
-1598 NGYIFVNSSNG
+1598 
-1609 YLALGQGDAYV
+1609 
-1620 GSSGGRLYLK
+1620 
-1630 PQNQVTYDMFVEPR
+1630 VT
-1644 ANRKTTLG
+1644 
-1652 SSGKRFYRLY
+1652 
-1662 TGLAVDVSSDRR
+1662 SDRTRKHNIYYVDSRYEQLFNELNAVSYVYNNDEKSRTR
-1674 IKEDFTTFDDRYLR
+1674 I
-1688 LFELLQPTIY
+1688 
-1698 KLKYLP
+1698 
-1704 EDKSKIGG
+1704 G
-1712 FIAQDVEEAMKQCGI
+1712 FVAQDVQEALINCGLSKNDFGALDIVEDEFVDENIAKYNLNYNDFIALNTHMIQKSILRIDNHDRELQNLRKENAQLKQ
-1727 DKREFGIYK
+1727 E
-1736 YDSENDE
+1736 
-1743 YSLIYDMFI
+1743 
-1752 PLTVHYVQEQ
+1752 
-1762 SKLVNHLKNEVALLK
+1762 LKNTQDKLDAF
-1777 SKINI
+1777 INGNYQIREIQS

>member
-1 MDSLS
+1 MDGLS

-138 AEAKDQAAD
+138 AEAKDQAGD
-147 AMVAAGNAQASAN
+147 ALVAASNAQASAN
-160 EAKESAI
+160 EAKESAT

-301 AQEQVDQA
+301 AQKQVDQA

-340 AFTAAE
+340 AVTAAE
-346 KAQNANDAALD
+346 KAQTANDAALD

-382 YKNVVSN
+382 YKNIVSN
-389 PGSTAEDIASAAA
+389 PESTAEDIENAAA
-402 QVETARQAVETALE
+402 QVETARIAVETALE

-431 ADAAQE
+431 ADNAQQEAQSAA
-437 EANAASQAAQTA
+437 QAAQTA

-472 DVAALTKR
+472 DVAALTYR

-486 KIDQNAEQISLNAT
+486 NISQNAEKIKLTAT
-500 KTEEIGDKL
+500 KTEEIGNKL
-509 VNDYYSKTETDALI
+509 QNDYYSKTETDAKI
-523 KVESDRITST
+523 QVESDRISST

-575 GKYIWRRMKVTKGDG
+575 GKYIWRRTKVTKGDG

-602 ITGNTGAKGDTGAQ
+602 ITGNTGATGAQGPQGEKGDKGDTGAQ
-616 GIQGL
+616 GLQGL
-621 PGEDG
+621 QGPQ
-626 KSFYT
+626 
-631 WVKYADTPTSGMS
+631 
-644 DSPTGKEYIGL
+644 
-655 AYNKSTATES
+655 
-665 TNYSDYSWSKI
+665 
-676 VGEQGPE
+676 GEQGIP
-683 GPSGEDGQTLYT
+683 GP
-695 WIKYADSATG
+695 
-705 SGMSDSPTGKE
+705 
-716 YIGIAYNK
+716 
-724 TTSTESNTASD
+724 
-735 YSWSLIKGADG
+735 KGDP
-746 ASGKDGVSIQ
+746 GKDGVQ
-756 SIQEKY
+756 GEKGEKGDKGDKGDTGAAGAAGKTSY
-762 AVSSSNSTPPT
+762 FHIKYSAVAKPTSSSQMSETPNTYIGTYVDFVEADSTDPNKYTWTQFKGSQGPKGDQGIAGTNGENGKTSYLHIAYATNSTGTT
-773 GWSDEV
+773 GFSTTDS
-779 PNMTPTNKYLWN
+779 TNK
-791 YEIITYSD
+791 TYIGQYTDFIQTDSTDPTKYSWTLIKGD
-799 KRTETTSKRVIGAYG
+799 KGDT
-814 NTGPQG
+814 
-820 PAGADGADG
+820 
-829 KPGATGSPGADGVG
+829 GATG
-843 IKTITNYYLVSSQN
+843 
-857 TGITVNTSGWT
+857 
-868 TTPPTTTTTNKY
+868 
-880 LWNYEA
+880 
-886 ITYTNG
+886 
-892 NVVKGTPRIIGTHG
+892 
-906 ATGPQ
+906 ATG
-911 GPNGANGISISK
+911 NGISK
-923 TEVFYYLSTSS
+923 TEVYYYLSTSN
-934 TTQTGG
+934 TTQSGG
-940 SWVTTPPAWVSGKYY
+940 SWSTTVPTWIDGRYY
-955 WQKIKTTFSNGS
+955 WQKIKTTYTNGS
-967 SSESTPVCITGAKGQ
+967 SSESTPVCITGGKGA
-982 NGSTGAA
+982 TGATGNTGA
-989 GQSVTSV
+989 TGKGVSSIT
-996 TAEYYLSTSKTTQTG
+996 TEFYLSNSKTTQSG
-1011 GSWVTTMPAWSSGK
+1011 GSWTTTMPTWTSGK
-1025 YLWIRNKIVYA
+1025 YLWTRNKIVYT
-1036 NPAKTEYTT
+1036 NPSSTAYTT
-1045 PYCDSSWEAVN
+1045 PVCDSSWEAVN
-1056 EIEVGG
+1056 EVE
-1062 KNLLQESGN
+1062 E
-1071 FSKLNLWKTNGGI
+1071 
-1084 SITVSNEDNY
+1084 TV
-1094 NCIHAVGSISQ
+1094 
-1105 SSSIYKLEWKT
+1105 
-1116 KYVYHS
+1116 
-1122 ICKFARSGILN
+1122 
-1133 TSLPMHYWIYKSNNL
+1133 
-1148 NSISASNSAI
+1148 
-1158 SKIST
+1158 
-1163 VAIDLKTGKIV
+1163 
-1174 SSIVA
+1174 
-1179 GNWYHIMTAFE
+1179 
-1190 TIDKPS
+1190 
-1196 DYLYVLFRPFFYGG
+1196 
-1210 SVNSTT
+1210 
-1216 EGNGEYW
+1216 
-1223 VRWIKLEKG
+1223 
-1232 NKATDWTPAPED
+1232 
-1244 IENDISQIETR
+1244 SQIETR
-1255 ITSAEQKI
+1255 VTAAEQKI
-1263 TDDAIVSTVRKST
+1263 TDDAIVTTVRKST

-1321 KILTNGSIEAVNG
+1321 KILTDGSIEAVNS
-1334 KFTGTITATSGTIGG
+1334 KFTGTITATNGIIGG
-1349 WTIQKDSLT
+1349 WRISGNLLQSDYNLSGTQKTTIIDSKN
-1358 CVSHNDGFNVT
+1358 H
-1369 YTTYIDANNGLIK
+1369 IIK
-1382 FLSTS
+1382 FSSVGTESSSGGKITNEVVLSADGISYETEIFYEDIVKYDWQSMYLSSENITFSDGDHGASSKLSTYNLTFASGAS
-1387 NDYET
+1387 NT
-1392 IISINGMEMHAGR
+1392 IILDGSSGKINAISSITASTF
-1405 QDGDRWIY
+1405 Y
-1413 DDIYYGVNGISK
+1413 
-1425 SGNMTGQ
+1425 TG
-1432 TFSLDANGVSFG
+1432 
-1444 LTHNLVRWSNGGG
+1444 
-1457 FIATNNE
+1457 
-1464 VSISNNCRASSFYSS
+1464 

-1510 NSKAFLCDNSI
+1510 NGKAFLCNNDI
-1521 RAGGGNQNTLITSNW
+1521 RAGQGNQHTIINNNW
-1536 IGFYRTSDGGRVGW
+1536 IGFYRASDGGRVGW
-1550 MGANGTNDLYISPE
+1550 MGANSTNDLYISPE
-1564 KGTCYIGSNLYVAS
+1564 KGTCRIGSNLYVAS

>member
-1 MDSLS
+1 MDGLS

-40 YVQLDGSTVATPISE
+40 YVRLDGSTVATPISE

-138 AEAKDQAAD
+138 AEAKDQAQD
-147 AMVAAGNAQASAN
+147 AMVAAGNASTAATEAKNTAN
-160 EAKESAI
+160 AANTAATEAKE
-167 QANENATQ
+167 
-175 AKTDA
+175 DA
-180 ANAQA
+180 ASAQA
-185 AVANANE
+185 AVANANS
-192 EIGKINDA
+192 EISKINGAIKDA
-200 IETAQGE
+200 QDDIDAALEDLHTQAGE
-207 IDQALDDLH
+207 IDT
-216 SQADEINVIKRDYS
+216 IKQTYS
-230 TKVETENVK
+230 TKVETNNVK
-239 AELSTQITESV
+239 AELTTEIETKV
-250 GQLQTTIQENYYTKN
+250 GQLQTTITENYYTKN
-265 DIVEIQ
+265 EVTEIQ
-271 GNLQSQITQNAE
+271 GNLQSQITQNAQ
-283 GLSSQATKIE
+283 GLTSQASKIE
-293 SLESDTAE
+293 QIESDTAE

-309 LEKANAAQQA
+309 LQKAAEAQSAAQ
-319 ATQAQQD
+319 TAQSN
-326 AATANEAAEKAQNE
+326 AATAQEAAETAQAE
-340 AFTAAE
+340 ADTAAQ

-357 AKLAAHVADKAL
+357 AKLAAHIADEAL
-369 ADAREALDQAREN
+369 ANAREALDQAREN

-389 PGSTAEDIASAAA
+389 PGSTAEDIANAAA
-402 QVETARQAVETALE
+402 QVETARTAVETALE

-472 DVAALTKR
+472 DVAALTHR

-486 KIDQNAEQISLNAT
+486 NISQNAEQIALTAS

-509 VNDYYSKTETDALI
+509 QNDYYSKTETDAKI
-523 KVESDRITST
+523 KVESDRISST
-533 VSKVETVEKTAITST
+533 VTKVETVEKSAITSSV
-548 IEEFYLSSSPTSLSG
+548 EQFYLSNSPTALSG
-563 GSWVTTQPTWTQ
+563 GSWSTTQPAWTQ
-575 GKYIWRRMKVTKGDG
+575 GKYIWRRTLVTKGDG
-590 TTSYSPSQNGVC
+590 TSSYSPSQNGVC
-602 ITGNTGAKGDTGAQ
+602 ITGNTGATGAQGPQGEKGDKGDTGAQ
-616 GIQGL
+616 GLQGL
-621 PGEDG
+621 QGPQGEQGIPGPKGDPGEDG
-626 KSFYT
+626 VQGEKGEKGDKGDKGDTGAAGAAGKTSYFHIKYSAVAKPTSSSQMSETPNTYIGTYVDFVEADSTDPNKYT
-631 WVKYADTPTSGMS
+631 WTQFKGSQGPKGDQGIAGTNGENGKTSYLHIAYATNSTGTTGFSTT
-644 DSPTGKEYIGL
+644 DSTNKTYIGQ
-655 AYNKSTATES
+655 YTDFIQTDSTDPTK
-665 TNYSDYSWSKI
+665 YSW
-676 VGEQGPE
+676 
-683 GPSGEDGQTLYT
+683 T
-695 WIKYADSATG
+695 
-705 SGMSDSPTGKE
+705 
-716 YIGIAYNK
+716 
-724 TTSTESNTASD
+724 
-735 YSWSLIKGADG
+735 LIKG
-746 ASGKDGVSIQ
+746 
-756 SIQEKY
+756 
-762 AVSSSNSTPPT
+762 
-773 GWSDEV
+773 
-779 PNMTPTNKYLWN
+779 
-791 YEIITYSD
+791 D
-799 KRTETTSKRVIGAYG
+799 KGDT
-814 NTGPQG
+814 
-820 PAGADGADG
+820 
-829 KPGATGSPGADGVG
+829 GATG
-843 IKTITNYYLVSSQN
+843 
-857 TGITVNTSGWT
+857 
-868 TTPPTTTTTNKY
+868 
-880 LWNYEA
+880 
-886 ITYTNG
+886 
-892 NVVKGTPRIIGTHG
+892 
-906 ATGPQ
+906 ATG
-911 GPNGANGISISK
+911 NGISK
-923 TEVFYYLSTSS
+923 TEVYYYLSTSNTAQS
-934 TTQTGG
+934 GG
-940 SWVTTPPAWVSGKYY
+940 SWSTTVPAWIDGRYY
-955 WQKIKTTFSNGS
+955 WQKIKTTYTNGN
-967 SSESTPVCITGAKGQ
+967 SSESTPVCITGGKGA
-982 NGSTGAA
+982 TGATGNTGA
-989 GQSVTSV
+989 TGKGVSSITI
-996 TAEYYLSTSKTTQTG
+996 EFYLSNSKTTQSG
-1011 GSWVTTMPAWSSGK
+1011 GSWTTTMPTWTSGK
-1025 YLWIRNKIVYA
+1025 YLWTRNKIVYT
-1036 NPAKTEYTT
+1036 NPSSTEYTT
-1045 PYCDSSWEAVN
+1045 PVCDSSWEAVN

-1062 KNLLQESGN
+1062 RNLLRLTKTFELSSNIGDSSINIVDEMYKN
-1071 FSKLNLWKTNGGI
+1071 FKVRGTNNAPVNSDSMVYARYLNIPVEKGDVFTFSFYAKG
-1084 SITVSNEDNY
+1084 TVSN
-1094 NCIHAVGSISQ
+1094 
-1105 SSSIYKLEWKT
+1105 
-1116 KYVYHS
+1116 
-1122 ICKFARSGILN
+1122 FN
-1133 TSLPMHYWIYKSNNL
+1133 T
-1148 NSISASNSAI
+1148 
-1158 SKIST
+1158 
-1163 VAIDLKTGKIV
+1163 
-1174 SSIVA
+1174 
-1179 GNWYHIMTAFE
+1179 
-1190 TIDKPS
+1190 
-1196 DYLYVLFRPFFYGG
+1196 FFYGPDNYLHVASG
-1210 SVNSTT
+1210 VASNGNTT
-1216 EGNGEYW
+1216 TGRDGVMHFKPTSEWQRFWVTYILYNDDSHGNPSLGKHILIRSDGNTVKNASLY
-1223 VRWIKLEKG
+1223 ICGLKLEKG

-1244 IENDISQIETR
+1244 VEKDISQIETR

-1296 QTAEAIKIQASKI
+1296 QTAESIKIQASKI
-1309 KLEGLVTANSYF
+1309 QLEGLVTANNYF
-1321 KILTNGSIEAVNG
+1321 KILTDGSIEAVNG
-1334 KFTGTITATSGTIGG
+1334 KFKGDITATSGTIGG
-1349 WTIQKDSLT
+1349 WRISGNLLQSDYNLSGTQKTTIIDSKN
-1358 CVSHNDGFNVT
+1358 H
-1369 YTTYIDANNGLIK
+1369 IIK
-1382 FLSTS
+1382 FSSVGTDSSSGGRITNEVVLSADGISYETEIFYEDIVKYDWQSMYLSSENITFSDGDHGASSKLSTYNLTFASGAS
-1387 NDYET
+1387 NT
-1392 IISINGMEMHAGR
+1392 IILDGSSGKINAISSITASTF
-1405 QDGDRWIY
+1405 Y
-1413 DDIYYGVNGISK
+1413 
-1425 SGNMTGQ
+1425 TG
-1432 TFSLDANGVSFG
+1432 
-1444 LTHNLVRWSNGGG
+1444 
-1457 FIATNNE
+1457 
-1464 VSISNNCRASSFYSS
+1464 

-1503 SSWVRVY
+1503 STWVRVY
-1510 NSKAFLCDNSI
+1510 NNKAFLCNNAI
-1521 RAGGGNQNTLITSNW
+1521 RVGGSNQYTYVTDNW
-1536 IGFYRTSDGGRVGW
+1536 IGFYRASDGARVGW
-1550 MGANGTNDLYISPE
+1550 MGADGTNDLRISPE

>member
-6 RDLVKSFAEVVN
+6 RDLVKSFADVVN
-18 EPKQKE
+18 EPKKKE
-24 PVRYVRGTIT
+24 PTRYVRGTIT

-160 EAKESAI
+160 EAKESAT

-200 IETAQGE
+200 IETAQGD
-207 IDQALDDLH
+207 IDEALDNLH

-250 GQLQTTIQENYYTKN
+250 GQLQTTIQQNYYTKN

-326 AATANEAAEKAQNE
+326 AATANEAAETAQTE
-340 AFTAAE
+340 AATAAE

-389 PGSTAEDIASAAA
+389 PGSTAEDIANAAA

-416 DAAEAQYVANQAQEA
+416 DAAEAQYVANKAQEA
-431 ADAAQE
+431 ADVAQE

-472 DVAALTKR
+472 NVAALTKR

-575 GKYIWRRMKVTKGDG
+575 GKYIWRRTKVTKGDG

-602 ITGNTGAKGDTGAQ
+602 ITGNTGATGARGPQGEKGDKGDTGAQ
-616 GIQGL
+616 GLQGL
-621 PGEDG
+621 QGPQGEQGIPGPKGDPGEDG
-626 KSFYT
+626 VQGEKGEKGDKGDKGDTGAAGAAGKTSYFHIKYSAVAKPTSSSQMSETPNTYIGTYVDFVEADSTDPNKYT
-631 WVKYADTPTSGMS
+631 WTQFKGSQGPKGDQGIAGTNGENGKTSYLHIAYATNSTGTTGFSTT
-644 DSPTGKEYIGL
+644 DSTNKTYIGQ
-655 AYNKSTATES
+655 YTDFIQTDSTDPTK
-665 TNYSDYSWSKI
+665 YSW
-676 VGEQGPE
+676 
-683 GPSGEDGQTLYT
+683 T
-695 WIKYADSATG
+695 
-705 SGMSDSPTGKE
+705 
-716 YIGIAYNK
+716 
-724 TTSTESNTASD
+724 
-735 YSWSLIKGADG
+735 LIKG
-746 ASGKDGVSIQ
+746 
-756 SIQEKY
+756 
-762 AVSSSNSTPPT
+762 
-773 GWSDEV
+773 
-779 PNMTPTNKYLWN
+779 
-791 YEIITYSD
+791 D
-799 KRTETTSKRVIGAYG
+799 KGDT
-814 NTGPQG
+814 
-820 PAGADGADG
+820 
-829 KPGATGSPGADGVG
+829 GATG
-843 IKTITNYYLVSSQN
+843 
-857 TGITVNTSGWT
+857 
-868 TTPPTTTTTNKY
+868 
-880 LWNYEA
+880 
-886 ITYTNG
+886 
-892 NVVKGTPRIIGTHG
+892 
-906 ATGPQ
+906 ATG
-911 GPNGANGISISK
+911 NGISK
-923 TEVFYYLSTSS
+923 TEVYYYLSTSN
-934 TTQTGG
+934 TTQSGG
-940 SWVTTPPAWVSGKYY
+940 SWSTTVPAWIDGRYY
-955 WQKIKTTFSNGS
+955 WQKIKTTYTNGN
-967 SSESTPVCITGAKGQ
+967 SSESTPVCITGGKGA
-982 NGSTGAA
+982 TGATGNTGA
-989 GQSVTSV
+989 TGKGVSSITI
-996 TAEYYLSTSKTTQTG
+996 EFYLSNSKTTQSG
-1011 GSWVTTMPAWSSGK
+1011 GSWTTTMPTWTSGK
-1025 YLWIRNKIVYA
+1025 YLWTRNKIVYT
-1036 NPAKTEYTT
+1036 NPASTVYTT
-1045 PYCDSSWEAVN
+1045 PICDSSWEAVN

-1062 KNLLQESGN
+1062 RNLLRNTN
-1071 FSKLNLWKTNGGI
+1071 FKKQLSNKDYDVRENAYTLSIDNNGYNGSKCLKVVGK
-1084 SITVSNEDNY
+1084 V
-1094 NCIHAVGSISQ
+1094 VGSSGKDIRMYMTVQNEINTEYVFSGYIKGDKVTELAVRFGYG
-1105 SSSIYKLEWKT
+1105 SSEI
-1116 KYVYHS
+1116 
-1122 ICKFARSGILN
+1122 
-1133 TSLPMHYWIYKSNNL
+1133 P
-1148 NSISASNSAI
+1148 
-1158 SKIST
+1158 
-1163 VAIDLKTGKIV
+1163 IV
-1174 SSIVA
+1174 SVGTDWKYFSVVVKS
-1179 GNWYHIMTAFE
+1179 GTQSYGE
-1190 TIDKPS
+1190 LLPYLRTIATVYFS
-1196 DYLYVLFRPFFYGG
+1196 Q
-1210 SVNSTT
+1210 
-1216 EGNGEYW
+1216 
-1223 VRWIKLEKG
+1223 IKLEKG

-1244 IENDISQIETR
+1244 VENDISQIETR

-1309 KLEGLVTANSYF
+1309 QLEGLVTANSYF
-1321 KILTNGSIEAVNG
+1321 KILTDGSIEAVNS
-1334 KFTGTITATSGTIGG
+1334 KFTGTITATNGIIGG

-1425 SGNMTGQ
+1425 SGSMTGE

-1464 VSISNNCRASSFYSS
+1464 VSISNNCRASSF
-1479 NWFRSTGQTGW
+1479 
-1490 YSETYGGGIWMTD
+1490 
-1503 SSWVRVY
+1503 
-1510 NSKAFLCDNSI
+1510 LCNNNI
-1521 RAGGGNQNTLITSNW
+1521 RAGQGNQHTIINNNW
-1536 IGFYRTSDGGRVGW
+1536 IGFYRASDGGRVGW

-1564 KGTCYIGSNLYVAS
+1564 KGNVYINGNIFPSNNIYMGNAKYIWGKNTSGSNYPIAGLGGNNVFYICDNAYKT
-1578 DASRGG
+1578 ALRGSEV
-1584 YYLQINSGGGTYAG
+1584 YLGNGGGT
-1598 NGYIFVNSSNG
+1598 
-1609 YLALGQGDAYV
+1609 
-1620 GSSGGRLYLK
+1620 
-1630 PQNQVTYDMFVEPR
+1630 VT
-1644 ANRKTTLG
+1644 
-1652 SSGKRFYRLY
+1652 
-1662 TGLAVDVSSDRR
+1662 SDRTRKHNIYYVDSRYEQLFNELNAVSYVYNNDKKSRTR
-1674 IKEDFTTFDDRYLR
+1674 I
-1688 LFELLQPTIY
+1688 
-1698 KLKYLP
+1698 
-1704 EDKSKIGG
+1704 G
-1712 FIAQDVEEAMKQCGI
+1712 FVAQDVQEALINCGLSKNDFGALDIVEDEFVDENIAKYNLNYNDFIALNTHMIQKSILRIDNHDRELQNLRKENAQLKQ
-1727 DKREFGIYK
+1727 E
-1736 YDSENDE
+1736 
-1743 YSLIYDMFI
+1743 
-1752 PLTVHYVQEQ
+1752 
-1762 SKLVNHLKNEVALLK
+1762 LKNTQDKLDAF
-1777 SKINI
+1777 INGNYQIREIQS

>member
-129 AASAASSSA
+129 AASAASSFA

-160 EAKESAI
+160 EAKESAT

-216 SQADEINVIKRDYS
+216 SQADEIIVIKRDYS

-301 AQEQVDQA
+301 AQKQVDQA

-340 AFTAAE
+340 AVTAAE

-416 DAAEAQYVANQAQEA
+416 DAAEAQYVANKAQEA
-431 ADAAQE
+431 ADVAQE

-472 DVAALTKR
+472 NVAALTKR

-563 GSWVTTQPTWTQ
+563 GSWVTTQPIWTQ
-575 GKYIWRRMKVTKGDG
+575 GKYIWRRTKVTKGDG

-602 ITGNTGAKGDTGAQ
+602 ITGNTGATGAQGPRGEKGDKGDTGAQ
-616 GIQGL
+616 GLQGL
-621 PGEDG
+621 QGPQGEQGIPGPKGDPGEDG
-626 KSFYT
+626 VQGEKGEKGDKGDKGDTGAAGAAGKTSYFHIKYSAVAKPTSSSQMSETPNTYIGTYVDFVEADSTDPNKYT
-631 WVKYADTPTSGMS
+631 WTQFKGSQGPKGDQGIAGTNGENGKTSYLHIAYATNSTGTTGFSTT
-644 DSPTGKEYIGL
+644 DSTNKTYIGQ
-655 AYNKSTATES
+655 YTDFIQTDSTDPTK
-665 TNYSDYSWSKI
+665 YSW
-676 VGEQGPE
+676 
-683 GPSGEDGQTLYT
+683 T
-695 WIKYADSATG
+695 
-705 SGMSDSPTGKE
+705 
-716 YIGIAYNK
+716 
-724 TTSTESNTASD
+724 
-735 YSWSLIKGADG
+735 LIKG
-746 ASGKDGVSIQ
+746 
-756 SIQEKY
+756 
-762 AVSSSNSTPPT
+762 
-773 GWSDEV
+773 
-779 PNMTPTNKYLWN
+779 
-791 YEIITYSD
+791 D
-799 KRTETTSKRVIGAYG
+799 KGDT
-814 NTGPQG
+814 
-820 PAGADGADG
+820 
-829 KPGATGSPGADGVG
+829 GATG
-843 IKTITNYYLVSSQN
+843 
-857 TGITVNTSGWT
+857 
-868 TTPPTTTTTNKY
+868 
-880 LWNYEA
+880 
-886 ITYTNG
+886 
-892 NVVKGTPRIIGTHG
+892 
-906 ATGPQ
+906 ATG
-911 GPNGANGISISK
+911 NGISK
-923 TEVFYYLSTSS
+923 TEVYYYLSTSN
-934 TTQTGG
+934 TTQSGG
-940 SWVTTPPAWVSGKYY
+940 SWSTTVPAWIDGRYY
-955 WQKIKTTFSNGS
+955 WQKIKTTYTNGS
-967 SSESTPVCITGAKGQ
+967 SSESTPVCITGGKGA
-982 NGSTGAA
+982 TGATGNTGA
-989 GQSVTSV
+989 TGTGVSSITI
-996 TAEYYLSTSKTTQTG
+996 EFYLSTSKTTQTG
-1011 GSWVTTMPAWSSGK
+1011 GSWVTTMPTWSSGK

-1056 EIEVGG
+1056 EIEIGG
-1062 KNLLQESGN
+1062 RNLLRRGNILNGHNATMTFDKSTDTYTITSKFVEGGYAYNYGFRIGNAIKPYVIVPYGRTLTISVEIFCSQKIRVGADINNFPVEGTSWSGN
-1071 FSKLNLWKTNGGI
+1071 DHDNVSKRKFGNGDI
-1084 SITVSNEDNY
+1084 PENE
-1094 NCIHAVGSISQ
+1094 
-1105 SSSIYKLEWKT
+1105 WT
-1116 KYVYHS
+1116 KYYIQYENTSENNVSKVDLRDYTA
-1122 ICKFARSGILN
+1122 FGIL
-1133 TSLPMHYWIYKSNNL
+1133 TSFPAGTTLTW
-1148 NSISASNSAI
+1148 
-1158 SKIST
+1158 KIRK
-1163 VAIDLKTGKIV
+1163 LK
-1174 SSIVA
+1174 A
-1179 GNWYHIMTAFE
+1179 E
-1190 TIDKPS
+1190 
-1196 DYLYVLFRPFFYGG
+1196 L
-1210 SVNSTT
+1210 
-1216 EGNGEYW
+1216 
-1223 VRWIKLEKG
+1223 G

-1244 IENDISQIETR
+1244 VDADISQIETR

-1296 QTAEAIKIQASKI
+1296 QTAESIKIQASKI

-1349 WTIQKDSLT
+1349 WTIENNRLISDYMIIDST
-1358 CVSHNDGFNVT
+1358 
-1369 YTTYIDANNGLIK
+1369 
-1382 FLSTS
+1382 
-1387 NDYET
+1387 E
-1392 IISINGMEMHAGR
+1392 
-1405 QDGDRWIY
+1405 
-1413 DDIYYGVNGISK
+1413 GISTTISRNGYQGLK
-1425 SGNMTGQ
+1425 IRNTG
-1432 TFSLDANGVSFG
+1432 
-1444 LTHNLVRWSNGGG
+1444 
-1457 FIATNNE
+1457 I
-1464 VSISNNCRASSFYSS
+1464 SFYSQYEQNRFIGQIFSTRNTSLGTYTLFIGGAQSDILALGTRKADGEGYSSSLTVSTNSEVQPYPLRINDEFDVTEASHFKDSVHIESATLYFETSS
-1479 NWFRSTGQTGW
+1479 NGIIFREPGWMDGFRMSPTFSGSGDSQYMSFAVSGSTGGGTGEW
-1490 YSETYGGGIWMTD
+1490 TGNGITAF
-1503 SSWVRVY
+1503 RVY
-1510 NSKAFLCDNSI
+1510 IGSGNTEFFRPIYCTGNNMVVRS
-1521 RAGGGNQNTLITSNW
+1521 GNQNTTITNNW
-1536 IGFYRTSDGGRVGW
+1536 IGFYRASDGGRVGW
-1550 MGANGTNDLYISPE
+1550 MGANSTNDMYFSAE
-1564 KGTCYIGSNLYVAS
+1564 RGSFRFVGGKLIIPNTG
-1578 DASRGG
+1578 GG
-1584 YYLQINSGGGTYAG
+1584 YAGGLHALRTDGNWTYLIGLSSGNNLNVGTGSLDSYAYG
-1598 NGYIFVNSSNG
+1598 NTNIYSLRGYI
-1609 YLALGQGDAYV
+1609 
-1620 GSSGGRLYLK
+1620 
-1630 PQNQVTYDMFVEPR
+1630 M
-1644 ANRKTTLG
+1644 
-1652 SSGKRFYRLY
+1652 
-1662 TGLAVDVSSDRR
+1662 LAVDTSGSGQIRLTDRDDQYGAFFSPVSSGYICLGNSNNRFYGIYLSHSPNVSSDKR
-1674 IKEDFTTFDDRYLR
+1674 IKNNIIPISKGLKSRENIFEQLFD
-1688 LFELLQPTIY
+1688 LLKPVSFS
-1698 KLKYLP
+1698 LSN
-1704 EDKSKIGG
+1704 DKSNKTHIG
-1712 FIAQDVEEAMKQCGI
+1712 FVAQDVSNALSSLGVKEDNFELIDHMFFTDEETGEEK
-1727 DKREFGIYK
+1727 
-1736 YDSENDE
+1736 DE
-1743 YSLIYDMFI
+1743 YGLRYEEFI
-1752 PLTVHYVQEQ
+1752 ALNTHMIQKANTTIQSQQKEIDDLKKQVQDLQE
-1762 SKLVNHLKNEVALLK
+1762 LVLSA
-1777 SKINI
+1777 

>member
-160 EAKESAI
+160 EAKESAT

-200 IETAQGE
+200 IETAQGD

-216 SQADEINVIKRDYS
+216 SQAGEIEVIKRDYS

-250 GQLQTTIQENYYTKN
+250 GQLQTTIQQNYYTKN

-301 AQEQVDQA
+301 AQKQVDQA

-340 AFTAAE
+340 AVTAAE

-389 PGSTAEDIASAAA
+389 PGSTAEDIANAAA

-416 DAAEAQYVANQAQEA
+416 DAAEAQYVANKAQEA
-431 ADAAQE
+431 ADVAQE

-575 GKYIWRRMKVTKGDG
+575 GKYIWRRTKVTKGDG

-602 ITGNTGAKGDTGAQ
+602 ITGNTGATGAQGPQGEKGDKGDTGAQ
-616 GIQGL
+616 GLQGL
-621 PGEDG
+621 QGPQ
-626 KSFYT
+626 
-631 WVKYADTPTSGMS
+631 
-644 DSPTGKEYIGL
+644 
-655 AYNKSTATES
+655 
-665 TNYSDYSWSKI
+665 
-676 VGEQGPE
+676 GEQGIP
-683 GPSGEDGQTLYT
+683 GP
-695 WIKYADSATG
+695 
-705 SGMSDSPTGKE
+705 
-716 YIGIAYNK
+716 
-724 TTSTESNTASD
+724 
-735 YSWSLIKGADG
+735 KGDP
-746 ASGKDGVSIQ
+746 GKDGVQ
-756 SIQEKY
+756 GEKGEKGDKGDKGDTGAAGAAGKTSY
-762 AVSSSNSTPPT
+762 FHIKYSAVAKPTSSSQMSETPNTYIGTYVDFVEADSTDPNKYTWTQFKGSQGPKGDQGIAGTNGENGKTSYLHIAYATNSTGTT
-773 GWSDEV
+773 GFSTTDS
-779 PNMTPTNKYLWN
+779 TNK
-791 YEIITYSD
+791 TYIGQYTDFIQTDSTDPTKYSWTLIKGD
-799 KRTETTSKRVIGAYG
+799 KGDT
-814 NTGPQG
+814 
-820 PAGADGADG
+820 
-829 KPGATGSPGADGVG
+829 GATG
-843 IKTITNYYLVSSQN
+843 
-857 TGITVNTSGWT
+857 
-868 TTPPTTTTTNKY
+868 
-880 LWNYEA
+880 
-886 ITYTNG
+886 
-892 NVVKGTPRIIGTHG
+892 
-906 ATGPQ
+906 ATG
-911 GPNGANGISISK
+911 NGISK

-940 SWVTTPPAWVSGKYY
+940 SWVTTPPAWVSGKYF

-1011 GSWVTTMPAWSSGK
+1011 GSWVTTMPTWSSGK

-1062 KNLLQESGN
+1062 RNLLRLTKTFELPSNIGTSSINIVDEMYKN
-1071 FSKLNLWKTNGGI
+1071 FKVRGTNNAPVNSASMIYAVYINIPVEKGDVFTFSFYAKG
-1084 SITVSNEDNY
+1084 TVSDF
-1094 NCIHAVGSISQ
+1094 H
-1105 SSSIYKLEWKT
+1105 T
-1116 KYVYHS
+1116 
-1122 ICKFARSGILN
+1122 
-1133 TSLPMHYWIYKSNNL
+1133 
-1148 NSISASNSAI
+1148 
-1158 SKIST
+1158 
-1163 VAIDLKTGKIV
+1163 
-1174 SSIVA
+1174 
-1179 GNWYHIMTAFE
+1179 
-1190 TIDKPS
+1190 
-1196 DYLYVLFRPFFYGG
+1196 FFYGPFNYLRVASAVASNGNTTTSGDG
-1210 SVNSTT
+1210 SIRFKPTSEWQRFWITYILHNDDSH
-1216 EGNGEYW
+1216 GNPSLGKYILIRSDGNT
-1223 VRWIKLEKG
+1223 VKNASFYVCGLKLEKG

-1244 IENDISQIETR
+1244 VEKDISQIETR

-1296 QTAEAIKIQASKI
+1296 QTAESIKIQASKI

-1334 KFTGTITATSGTIGG
+1334 KFTGIITATSGTIGG
-1349 WTIQKDSLT
+1349 WTIENNRLISDYMIIDST
-1358 CVSHNDGFNVT
+1358 
-1369 YTTYIDANNGLIK
+1369 
-1382 FLSTS
+1382 
-1387 NDYET
+1387 E
-1392 IISINGMEMHAGR
+1392 
-1405 QDGDRWIY
+1405 
-1413 DDIYYGVNGISK
+1413 GISTTISRNGYQGLK
-1425 SGNMTGQ
+1425 IRNTG
-1432 TFSLDANGVSFG
+1432 
-1444 LTHNLVRWSNGGG
+1444 
-1457 FIATNNE
+1457 I
-1464 VSISNNCRASSFYSS
+1464 SFYSQYEQNRFIGQIFSTRNTSLGTYTLFIGGAQSDILALGTRKADGEGYSSSLTVSTNSEVQPYPLRINDEFDVTEASHFKDSVHIESATLYFETSS
-1479 NWFRSTGQTGW
+1479 NGIIFREPGW
-1490 YSETYGGGIWMTD
+1490 ADGFRMSPTFSGSGDSQYMSFAVSGSSGGGQGEWTGNGITAF
-1503 SSWVRVY
+1503 RVY
-1510 NSKAFLCDNSI
+1510 IGSGNTEFFRPIYCTGNNMVVRS
-1521 RAGGGNQNTLITSNW
+1521 GNQNTTITNNW
-1536 IGFYRTSDGGRVGW
+1536 IGFHRASDAVRVGW
-1550 MGANGTNDLYISPE
+1550 MGANGTNDMYFSAE
-1564 KGTCYIGSNLYVAS
+1564 RGSFRFVGGKLIIPNTG
-1578 DASRGG
+1578 GG
-1584 YYLQINSGGGTYAG
+1584 YTGGLHALRTDGNWTYLIGLSSGNNLNVGTGSLDSYAYGNTNIYSLRGYIMLAVDTSGSGQIRLTDRDDQYGAFFSPVS
-1598 NGYIFVNSSNG
+1598 NGYICLGNSN
-1609 YLALGQGDAYV
+1609 
-1620 GSSGGRLYLK
+1620 
-1630 PQNQVTYDMFVEPR
+1630 N
-1644 ANRKTTLG
+1644 
-1652 SSGKRFYRLY
+1652 RFYGIYLSHSPN
-1662 TGLAVDVSSDRR
+1662 VSSDKR
-1674 IKEDFTTFDDRYLR
+1674 IKNNIIPISKGLKSRENIFEQLFD
-1688 LFELLQPTIY
+1688 LLKPVSFS
-1698 KLKYLP
+1698 LNN
-1704 EDKSKIGG
+1704 DKSNKTHIG
-1712 FIAQDVEEAMKQCGI
+1712 FVAQDVSNALSSLGVKEDNFELIDHMFFTDEETGEEK
-1727 DKREFGIYK
+1727 
-1736 YDSENDE
+1736 DE
-1743 YSLIYDMFI
+1743 YGLRYEEFI
-1752 PLTVHYVQEQ
+1752 ALNTHMIQKANTTIQSQQKEIDDLKKQVQDLQE
-1762 SKLVNHLKNEVALLK
+1762 LVLSA
-1777 SKINI
+1777 

>member
-124 NEAMG
+124 NKAMG

-160 EAKESAI
+160 EAKESAT

-200 IETAQGE
+200 IETAQGD
-207 IDQALDDLH
+207 INQALDDLH

-250 GQLQTTIQENYYTKN
+250 GQLQTTINQNYYTKN

-283 GLSSQATKIE
+283 GLTSQATKVE
-293 SLESDTAE
+293 KLESDTAE
-301 AQEQVDQA
+301 AQKQVDQA

-319 ATQAQQD
+319 ATQAKQD
-326 AATANEAAEKAQNE
+326 AATANEAAETAQTE
-340 AFTAAE
+340 AATAAE

-416 DAAEAQYVANQAQEA
+416 DAAEAQYVANKAQEA
-431 ADAAQE
+431 ADVAQE

-449 QNKAD
+449 QSKAD

-472 DVAALTKR
+472 NVAALTKR

-575 GKYIWRRMKVTKGDG
+575 GKYIWRRTKVTKGDG

-602 ITGNTGAKGDTGAQ
+602 ITGNTGATGAQGPQGEKGDKGDTGAQ
-616 GIQGL
+616 GLQGL
-621 PGEDG
+621 QGPQGEQGIPGPKGDPGEDG
-626 KSFYT
+626 VQGEKGEKGDKGDKGDTGAAGAAGKTSYFHIKYSAVAKPTSSSQMSETPNTYIGTYVDFVEADSTDPNKYT
-631 WVKYADTPTSGMS
+631 WTQFKGSQGPKGDQGIAGTNGENGKTSYLHIAYATNSTGTTGFSTT
-644 DSPTGKEYIGL
+644 DSTNKTYIGQ
-655 AYNKSTATES
+655 YTDFIQTDSTDPTK
-665 TNYSDYSWSKI
+665 YSW
-676 VGEQGPE
+676 
-683 GPSGEDGQTLYT
+683 T
-695 WIKYADSATG
+695 
-705 SGMSDSPTGKE
+705 
-716 YIGIAYNK
+716 
-724 TTSTESNTASD
+724 
-735 YSWSLIKGADG
+735 LIKG
-746 ASGKDGVSIQ
+746 
-756 SIQEKY
+756 
-762 AVSSSNSTPPT
+762 
-773 GWSDEV
+773 
-779 PNMTPTNKYLWN
+779 
-791 YEIITYSD
+791 D
-799 KRTETTSKRVIGAYG
+799 KGDT
-814 NTGPQG
+814 
-820 PAGADGADG
+820 
-829 KPGATGSPGADGVG
+829 GATG
-843 IKTITNYYLVSSQN
+843 
-857 TGITVNTSGWT
+857 
-868 TTPPTTTTTNKY
+868 
-880 LWNYEA
+880 
-886 ITYTNG
+886 
-892 NVVKGTPRIIGTHG
+892 
-906 ATGPQ
+906 ATG
-911 GPNGANGISISK
+911 NGISK
-923 TEVFYYLSTSS
+923 TEVYYYLSTSN
-934 TTQTGG
+934 TTQSGG
-940 SWVTTPPAWVSGKYY
+940 SWSTTVPAWIDGRYY
-955 WQKIKTTFSNGS
+955 WQKIKTTYTNGN
-967 SSESTPVCITGAKGQ
+967 SSESTPVCITGGKGA
-982 NGSTGAA
+982 TGATGNTGA
-989 GQSVTSV
+989 TGKGVSSITI
-996 TAEYYLSTSKTTQTG
+996 EFYLSNSKTTQSG
-1011 GSWVTTMPAWSSGK
+1011 GSWTTTMPTWTSGK
-1025 YLWIRNKIVYA
+1025 YLWTRNKIVYT
-1036 NPAKTEYTT
+1036 NPASTVYTT
-1045 PYCDSSWEAVN
+1045 PICDSSWEAVN
-1056 EIEVGG
+1056 EIKIGG
-1062 KNLLQESGN
+1062 RNLIIRSTETKDKYIDVDGNITTHVN
-1071 FSKLNLWKTNGGI
+1071 FSLSDYI
-1084 SITVSNEDNY
+1084 SILPNQKYMFTKNTGTKTGSDQYFRYAWYSKDKTYLGRALNISNEFMW
-1094 NCIHAVGSISQ
+1094 IS
-1105 SSSIYKLEWKT
+1105 
-1116 KYVYHS
+1116 
-1122 ICKFARSGILN
+1122 
-1133 TSLPMHYWIYKSNNL
+1133 
-1148 NSISASNSAI
+1148 
-1158 SKIST
+1158 
-1163 VAIDLKTGKIV
+1163 
-1174 SSIVA
+1174 
-1179 GNWYHIMTAFE
+1179 
-1190 TIDKPS
+1190 PS
-1196 DYLYVLFRPFFYGG
+1196 DAYYIRISYPTDCNVKF
-1210 SVNSTT
+1210 
-1216 EGNGEYW
+1216 
-1223 VRWIKLEKG
+1223 EKG

-1244 IENDISQIETR
+1244 VENDISQIETR

-1425 SGNMTGQ
+1425 SGTMTGE
-1432 TFSLDANGVSFG
+1432 TFSLNANGVSFG
-1444 LTHNLVRWSNGGG
+1444 LTHNLVSWINGGG
-1457 FIATNNE
+1457 YLSTNDE
-1464 VSISNNCRASSFYSS
+1464 VNIGNTCRASSFYSS
-1479 NWFRSTGQTGW
+1479 N
-1490 YSETYGGGIWMTD
+1490 
-1503 SSWVRVY
+1503 
-1510 NSKAFLCDNSI
+1510 NI
-1521 RAGGGNQNTLITSNW
+1521 RAGGGNENTLITSNW

-1550 MGANGTNDLYISPE
+1550 MGANGANDMYISPE

-1578 DASRGG
+1578 DASRWD
-1584 YYLQINSGGGTYAG
+1584 YYLQINSGEGTYAG

-1609 YLALGQGDAYV
+1609 YLALGQGDAYI

-1652 SSGKRFYRLY
+1652 SSSKRFYRLY

>member
-129 AASAASSSA
+129 AASAASASA

-147 AMVAAGNAQASAN
+147 AMVAASNVEGLAQ
-160 EAKESAI
+160 EAKENAI

-180 ANAQA
+180 AAAQA

-200 IETAQGE
+200 IETAQGD

-216 SQADEINVIKRDYS
+216 SQAGEIEVIKRDYS

-301 AQEQVDQA
+301 AQKQVDQA
-309 LEKANAAQQA
+309 LEKAESAQQA
-319 ATQAQQD
+319 ATQAKQD
-326 AATANEAAEKAQNE
+326 AEAATEAAETAQTE
-340 AFTAAE
+340 AATAAE

-416 DAAEAQYVANQAQEA
+416 DAAEAQYVANKAQEA
-431 ADAAQE
+431 ADVAQE

-602 ITGNTGAKGDTGAQ
+602 ITGNTGATGARGPQGEKGDKGDTGAQ
-616 GIQGL
+616 GLQGL
-621 PGEDG
+621 QGPQGEQGIPGPKGDPGEDG
-626 KSFYT
+626 VQGEKGEKGDKGDKGDTGAAGAAGKTSYFHIKYSAVAKPTSSSQMSETPNTYIGTYVDFVEADSTDPNKYT
-631 WVKYADTPTSGMS
+631 WTQFKGSQGPKGDQGIAGTNGENGKTSYLHIAYATNSTGTTGFSTT
-644 DSPTGKEYIGL
+644 DSTNKTYIGQ
-655 AYNKSTATES
+655 YTDFIQTDSTDPTK
-665 TNYSDYSWSKI
+665 YSW
-676 VGEQGPE
+676 
-683 GPSGEDGQTLYT
+683 T
-695 WIKYADSATG
+695 
-705 SGMSDSPTGKE
+705 
-716 YIGIAYNK
+716 
-724 TTSTESNTASD
+724 
-735 YSWSLIKGADG
+735 LIKG
-746 ASGKDGVSIQ
+746 
-756 SIQEKY
+756 
-762 AVSSSNSTPPT
+762 
-773 GWSDEV
+773 
-779 PNMTPTNKYLWN
+779 
-791 YEIITYSD
+791 D
-799 KRTETTSKRVIGAYG
+799 KGDT
-814 NTGPQG
+814 
-820 PAGADGADG
+820 
-829 KPGATGSPGADGVG
+829 GATG
-843 IKTITNYYLVSSQN
+843 
-857 TGITVNTSGWT
+857 
-868 TTPPTTTTTNKY
+868 
-880 LWNYEA
+880 
-886 ITYTNG
+886 
-892 NVVKGTPRIIGTHG
+892 
-906 ATGPQ
+906 ATG
-911 GPNGANGISISK
+911 NGISK
-923 TEVFYYLSTSS
+923 TEVYYYLSTSN
-934 TTQTGG
+934 TTQSGG
-940 SWVTTPPAWVSGKYY
+940 SWSTTVPAWIDGRYY
-955 WQKIKTTFSNGS
+955 WQKIKTTYTNGN
-967 SSESTPVCITGAKGQ
+967 SSESTPVCITGGKGA
-982 NGSTGAA
+982 TGATGNTGA
-989 GQSVTSV
+989 TGKGVSSIT
-996 TAEYYLSTSKTTQTG
+996 TEFYLSNSKTTQSG
-1011 GSWVTTMPAWSSGK
+1011 GSWTTTMPTWTSGK
-1025 YLWIRNKIVYA
+1025 YLWTRNKIVYT
-1036 NPAKTEYTT
+1036 NPSSTAYTT
-1045 PYCDSSWEAVN
+1045 PVCDSSWEAVN

-1062 KNLLQESGN
+1062 RNYFKRINNNGESRTYIIDFDRNYECVLPDYNKTGSFGQFYNLTVPMSYFLGKKV
-1071 FSKLNLWKTNGGI
+1071 KLTFDCISPNGPTSIQVYNRNGIPRYPISVVGLPNQIDTEWVHLELDLTITDAGEDLNEVASNKIEIYLPNKTGGI
-1084 SITVSNEDNY
+1084 VRK
-1094 NCIHAVGSISQ
+1094 V
-1105 SSSIYKLEWKT
+1105 KLE
-1116 KYVYHS
+1116 
-1122 ICKFARSGILN
+1122 I
-1133 TSLPMHYWIYKSNNL
+1133 
-1148 NSISASNSAI
+1148 
-1158 SKIST
+1158 
-1163 VAIDLKTGKIV
+1163 
-1174 SSIVA
+1174 
-1179 GNWYHIMTAFE
+1179 
-1190 TIDKPS
+1190 
-1196 DYLYVLFRPFFYGG
+1196 
-1210 SVNSTT
+1210 
-1216 EGNGEYW
+1216 
-1223 VRWIKLEKG
+1223 G

-1244 IENDISQIETR
+1244 VENDISQIETR

-1283 GKVNSTEI
+1283 GKVDSTEI

-1309 KLEGLVTANSYF
+1309 QLEGLVTANSYF
-1321 KILTNGSIEAVNG
+1321 KILTDGSIEAVNS
-1334 KFTGTITATSGTIGG
+1334 KFTGTITATNGIIGG
-1349 WTIQKDSLT
+1349 WRISGNLLQSDYNLSGTQKTTIIDSKN
-1358 CVSHNDGFNVT
+1358 H
-1369 YTTYIDANNGLIK
+1369 IIK
-1382 FLSTS
+1382 FSSVGTDSSSGGRITNEVVLSADGISYETEIFYEDIVKYDWQSMYLSSENITFSDGDHGASSKLSTYNLTFASGAS
-1387 NDYET
+1387 NT
-1392 IISINGMEMHAGR
+1392 IILDGSSGKINAISSITASTF
-1405 QDGDRWIY
+1405 Y
-1413 DDIYYGVNGISK
+1413 
-1425 SGNMTGQ
+1425 TG
-1432 TFSLDANGVSFG
+1432 
-1444 LTHNLVRWSNGGG
+1444 
-1457 FIATNNE
+1457 
-1464 VSISNNCRASSFYSS
+1464 

-1510 NSKAFLCDNSI
+1510 NGKAFLCDNNI

-1536 IGFYRTSDGGRVGW
+1536 IGFYRASDGGRVGW

>member
-129 AASAASSSA
+129 AASAASASA

-147 AMVAAGNAQASAN
+147 AMVAAGNVEGLAQ
-160 EAKESAI
+160 EAKENAT

-175 AKTDA
+175 AKNDA
-180 ANAQA
+180 AAAQA

-200 IETAQGE
+200 IETAQGD
-207 IDQALDDLH
+207 IDEALDNLH

-250 GQLQTTIQENYYTKN
+250 GQLQTTIQQNYYTKN

-283 GLSSQATKIE
+283 GLTSQATKVE
-293 SLESDTAE
+293 KLESDTAE
-301 AQEQVDQA
+301 AQKQVDQA
-309 LEKANAAQQA
+309 LEKANSAQQA

-326 AATANEAAEKAQNE
+326 AEAATEAAETAQTE
-340 AFTAAE
+340 AATAAE

-369 ADAREALDQAREN
+369 ADAREALDQAREK

-389 PGSTAEDIASAAA
+389 PGSTAEDIATAAA

-416 DAAEAQYVANQAQEA
+416 DAAEAQYVANKAQEA
-431 ADAAQE
+431 ADVAQE

-472 DVAALTKR
+472 NVAALTKR

-533 VSKVETVEKTAITST
+533 VSKVETVEK
-548 IEEFYLSSSPTSLSG
+548 
-563 GSWVTTQPTWTQ
+563 
-575 GKYIWRRMKVTKGDG
+575 
-590 TTSYSPSQNGVC
+590 
-602 ITGNTGAKGDTGAQ
+602 
-616 GIQGL
+616 
-621 PGEDG
+621 
-626 KSFYT
+626 
-631 WVKYADTPTSGMS
+631 
-644 DSPTGKEYIGL
+644 
-655 AYNKSTATES
+655 
-665 TNYSDYSWSKI
+665 
-676 VGEQGPE
+676 
-683 GPSGEDGQTLYT
+683 
-695 WIKYADSATG
+695 
-705 SGMSDSPTGKE
+705 
-716 YIGIAYNK
+716 
-724 TTSTESNTASD
+724 
-735 YSWSLIKGADG
+735 
-746 ASGKDGVSIQ
+746 
-756 SIQEKY
+756 
-762 AVSSSNSTPPT
+762 
-773 GWSDEV
+773 
-779 PNMTPTNKYLWN
+779 
-791 YEIITYSD
+791 
-799 KRTETTSKRVIGAYG
+799 
-814 NTGPQG
+814 
-820 PAGADGADG
+820 
-829 KPGATGSPGADGVG
+829 
-843 IKTITNYYLVSSQN
+843 
-857 TGITVNTSGWT
+857 
-868 TTPPTTTTTNKY
+868 
-880 LWNYEA
+880 
-886 ITYTNG
+886 
-892 NVVKGTPRIIGTHG
+892 
-906 ATGPQ
+906 
-911 GPNGANGISISK
+911 
-923 TEVFYYLSTSS
+923 
-934 TTQTGG
+934 
-940 SWVTTPPAWVSGKYY
+940 
-955 WQKIKTTFSNGS
+955 
-967 SSESTPVCITGAKGQ
+967 
-982 NGSTGAA
+982 
-989 GQSVTSV
+989 
-996 TAEYYLSTSKTTQTG
+996 
-1011 GSWVTTMPAWSSGK
+1011 
-1025 YLWIRNKIVYA
+1025 
-1036 NPAKTEYTT
+1036 
-1045 PYCDSSWEAVN
+1045 
-1056 EIEVGG
+1056 
-1062 KNLLQESGN
+1062 
-1071 FSKLNLWKTNGGI
+1071 
-1084 SITVSNEDNY
+1084 
-1094 NCIHAVGSISQ
+1094 
-1105 SSSIYKLEWKT
+1105 
-1116 KYVYHS
+1116 
-1122 ICKFARSGILN
+1122 
-1133 TSLPMHYWIYKSNNL
+1133 
-1148 NSISASNSAI
+1148 
-1158 SKIST
+1158 
-1163 VAIDLKTGKIV
+1163 
-1174 SSIVA
+1174 
-1179 GNWYHIMTAFE
+1179 
-1190 TIDKPS
+1190 
-1196 DYLYVLFRPFFYGG
+1196 
-1210 SVNSTT
+1210 
-1216 EGNGEYW
+1216 
-1223 VRWIKLEKG
+1223 
-1232 NKATDWTPAPED
+1232 
-1244 IENDISQIETR
+1244 DISQIETR

-1263 TDDAIVSTVRKST
+1263 TDDAIVTTVRKST

-1444 LTHNLVRWSNGGG
+1444 LTHNLVSWRNGGG
-1457 FIATNNE
+1457 YLSTNNE
-1464 VSISNNCRASSFYSS
+1464 VNIGNSCRASTFYA
-1479 NWFRSTGQTGW
+1479 GQ
-1490 YSETYGGGIWMTD
+1490 
-1503 SSWVRVY
+1503 
-1510 NSKAFLCDNSI
+1510 
-1521 RAGGGNQNTLITSNW
+1521 GNLHTIINNNW
-1536 IGFYRTSDGGRVGW
+1536 IGFYRASDGGRVGW
-1550 MGANGTNDLYISPE
+1550 MGADGTNDLYISPE
-1564 KGTCYIGSNLYVAS
+1564 KGTCRIGSNLYVAS

>member
-1 MDSLS
+1 MDGLS

-40 YVQLDGSTVATPISE
+40 YVQLDGSTVVTPISE

-138 AEAKDQAAD
+138 AEAKDQAQD
-147 AMVAAGNAQASAN
+147 AMVAAGNASTAATEAKNTAN
-160 EAKESAI
+160 AANTAATEAKE
-167 QANENATQ
+167 
-175 AKTDA
+175 DA
-180 ANAQA
+180 ASAQA
-185 AVANANE
+185 AVANANS
-192 EIGKINDA
+192 EISKINGAIKDA
-200 IETAQGE
+200 QDDIDAALEDLYTQAGE
-207 IDQALDDLH
+207 IDT
-216 SQADEINVIKRDYS
+216 IKQTYS
-230 TKVETENVK
+230 TKVETNNVK
-239 AELSTQITESV
+239 AELTTEIETKV
-250 GQLQTTIQENYYTKN
+250 GQLQTTITENYYTKN
-265 DIVEIQ
+265 EVTEIQ
-271 GNLQSQITQNAE
+271 GNLQSQITQNAQ
-283 GLSSQATKIE
+283 GLTSQASKIE
-293 SLESDTAE
+293 QIESDTAE

-309 LEKANAAQQA
+309 LQKAAEAQSAAQ
-319 ATQAQQD
+319 TAQSN
-326 AATANEAAEKAQNE
+326 AATAQEAAETAQAE
-340 AFTAAE
+340 ADIAAQ

-357 AKLAAHVADKAL
+357 AKLAAHVADEAL

-382 YKNVVSN
+382 YKNIVSN
-389 PGSTAEDIASAAA
+389 PGSTAEDIADAAA
-402 QVETARQAVETALE
+402 QVETARIAVETALE

-431 ADAAQE
+431 ADNAQQEAQSAA
-437 EANAASQAAQTA
+437 QAAQTA

-472 DVAALTKR
+472 NVAALTKR

-602 ITGNTGAKGDTGAQ
+602 ITGNTGAKG
-616 GIQGL
+616 IQGP

-626 KSFYT
+626 ESFYT

-746 ASGKDGVSIQ
+746 ADGQNGVGIQ
-756 SIQEKY
+756 STVITYQ
-762 AVSSSNSTPPT
+762 ASISGTTPPT
-773 GWSDEV
+773 GTWSSSI
-779 PNMTPTNKYLWN
+779 PTVADGSYLW
-791 YEIITYSD
+791 T
-799 KRTETTSKRVIGAYG
+799 RTV
-814 NTGPQG
+814 
-820 PAGADGADG
+820 
-829 KPGATGSPGADGVG
+829 
-843 IKTITNYYLVSSQN
+843 L
-857 TGITVNTSGWT
+857 
-868 TTPPTTTTTNKY
+868 
-880 LWNYEA
+880 
-886 ITYTNG
+886 TYTN
-892 NVVKGTPRIIGTHG
+892 
-906 ATGPQ
+906 
-911 GPNGANGISISK
+911 
-923 TEVFYYLSTSS
+923 STSS
-934 TTQTGG
+934 TFY
-940 SWVTTPPAWVSGKYY
+940 AVSKMGK
-955 WQKIKTTFSNGS
+955 Q
-967 SSESTPVCITGAKGQ
+967 
-982 NGSTGAA
+982 GAA
-989 GQSVTSV
+989 GSPGQPGKDGQDGSDGKSVSSMT
-996 TAEYYLSTSKTTQTG
+996 TEFYLSTSKTAQTG
-1011 GSWVTTMPAWSSGK
+1011 GSWTTTMPTWTTGK
-1025 YLWIRNKIVYA
+1025 YLWTRYKIVYT
-1036 NPAKTEYTT
+1036 NPSSTAYTT
-1045 PYCDSSWEAVN
+1045 PVCDSSWEAVN
-1056 EIEVGG
+1056 EV
-1062 KNLLQESGN
+1062 
-1071 FSKLNLWKTNGGI
+1071 
-1084 SITVSNEDNY
+1084 
-1094 NCIHAVGSISQ
+1094 
-1105 SSSIYKLEWKT
+1105 
-1116 KYVYHS
+1116 
-1122 ICKFARSGILN
+1122 
-1133 TSLPMHYWIYKSNNL
+1133 
-1148 NSISASNSAI
+1148 
-1158 SKIST
+1158 
-1163 VAIDLKTGKIV
+1163 
-1174 SSIVA
+1174 
-1179 GNWYHIMTAFE
+1179 
-1190 TIDKPS
+1190 
-1196 DYLYVLFRPFFYGG
+1196 
-1210 SVNSTT
+1210 
-1216 EGNGEYW
+1216 
-1223 VRWIKLEKG
+1223 EK
-1232 NKATDWTPAPED
+1232 
-1244 IENDISQIETR
+1244 DISQIETR

-1283 GKVNSTEI
+1283 GKVDSTEI

-1296 QTAEAIKIQASKI
+1296 QTAESIKIQASKI
-1309 KLEGLVTANSYF
+1309 KLEGLVTANNYF
-1321 KILTNGSIEAVNG
+1321 KILTDGSIEAVNG
-1334 KFTGTITATSGTIGG
+1334 KFKGDITATSGTIGG

-1358 CVSHNDGFNVT
+1358 CVSHNDGFDVT

-1382 FLSTS
+1382 FLGTS
-1387 NDYET
+1387 NEYET

-1425 SGNMTGQ
+1425 IGTMTGE
-1432 TFSLDANGVSFG
+1432 TFSLDAHGVSFG
-1444 LTHNLVRWSNGGG
+1444 LTHNLVTWSNGGG
-1457 FIATNNE
+1457 FIATNDE
-1464 VSISNNCRASSFYSS
+1464 VRISNNCTASTFYTG

-1490 YSETYGGGIWMTD
+1490 YNETYGGGIWMTD

-1510 NSKAFLCDNSI
+1510 NNKSFLCNNSMRI
-1521 RAGGGNQNTLITSNW
+1521 GEGNQNTIITSNW
-1536 IGFYRTSDGGRVGW
+1536 IGFYRASDGARVGW
-1550 MGANGTNDLYISPE
+1550 MGANSTNDLYISSE
-1564 KGTCYIGSNLYVAS
+1564 KGRCYIGSNLYVAS
-1578 DASRGG
+1578 DADMYG

-1620 GSSGGRLYLK
+1620 GYSGGRLYLK
-1630 PQNQVTYDMFVEPR
+1630 PQNQVTYDMFVEPK

>member
-1 MDSLS
+1 MDGLS

-160 EAKESAI
+160 EAKESAT

-200 IETAQGE
+200 IETAQGD

-216 SQADEINVIKRDYS
+216 SQAGEIEVIKRDYS

-250 GQLQTTIQENYYTKN
+250 GQLQTTIQQNYYTKN

-301 AQEQVDQA
+301 AQKQVDQA
-309 LEKANAAQQA
+309 LEKANSAQQA
-319 ATQAQQD
+319 ATQAKQD
-326 AATANEAAEKAQNE
+326 AEAATEAAETAQAE
-340 AFTAAE
+340 ANTAAQ

-389 PGSTAEDIASAAA
+389 PGSTAEDIANAAA

-416 DAAEAQYVANQAQEA
+416 DAAEAQYVANKAQEA
-431 ADAAQE
+431 ADVAQE

-449 QNKAD
+449 QSKAD

-575 GKYIWRRMKVTKGDG
+575 GKYIWRRTKVAKGDG

-602 ITGNTGAKGDTGAQ
+602 ITGNTGATGAQGPQGDKGDTGA
-616 GIQGL
+616 
-621 PGEDG
+621 
-626 KSFYT
+626 T
-631 WVKYADTPTSGMS
+631 
-644 DSPTGKEYIGL
+644 
-655 AYNKSTATES
+655 
-665 TNYSDYSWSKI
+665 
-676 VGEQGPE
+676 
-683 GPSGEDGQTLYT
+683 
-695 WIKYADSATG
+695 
-705 SGMSDSPTGKE
+705 
-716 YIGIAYNK
+716 
-724 TTSTESNTASD
+724 
-735 YSWSLIKGADG
+735 
-746 ASGKDGVSIQ
+746 
-756 SIQEKY
+756 
-762 AVSSSNSTPPT
+762 
-773 GWSDEV
+773 
-779 PNMTPTNKYLWN
+779 
-791 YEIITYSD
+791 
-799 KRTETTSKRVIGAYG
+799 
-814 NTGPQG
+814 
-820 PAGADGADG
+820 
-829 KPGATGSPGADGVG
+829 GATG
-843 IKTITNYYLVSSQN
+843 
-857 TGITVNTSGWT
+857 
-868 TTPPTTTTTNKY
+868 
-880 LWNYEA
+880 
-886 ITYTNG
+886 NG
-892 NVVKGTPRIIGTHG
+892 
-906 ATGPQ
+906 
-911 GPNGANGISISK
+911 ISK
-923 TEVFYYLSTSS
+923 TEVYYYLSTSN
-934 TTQTGG
+934 TTQSGG
-940 SWVTTPPAWVSGKYY
+940 SWSTTVPAWIDGRYY
-955 WQKIKTTFSNGS
+955 WQKIKTTYTNGN
-967 SSESTPVCITGAKGQ
+967 SSESTPVCITGGKGA
-982 NGSTGAA
+982 TGATGNTGA
-989 GQSVTSV
+989 TGKGVSSITI
-996 TAEYYLSTSKTTQTG
+996 EFYLSNSKTTQSG
-1011 GSWVTTMPAWSSGK
+1011 GSWTTTMPTWTSGK
-1025 YLWIRNKIVYA
+1025 YLWTRNKIVYT
-1036 NPAKTEYTT
+1036 NPASTVYTT
-1045 PYCDSSWEAVN
+1045 PICDSSWEAVN

-1062 KNLLQESGN
+1062 RNLVLNSGTEVTN
-1071 FSKLNLWKTNGGI
+1071 SNYEISSYWLSPYSSDKVGKTNHPILVEGDTYTI
-1084 SITVSNEDNY
+1084 SVKAKIASGTNIKKFWAYWSGYIQFAEWTPVFDENHIYTRTFVANHTSNDSTVYDQLNF
-1094 NCIHAVGSISQ
+1094 
-1105 SSSIYKLEWKT
+1105 
-1116 KYVYHS
+1116 YV
-1122 ICKFARSGILN
+1122 A
-1133 TSLPMHYWIYKSNNL
+1133 P
-1148 NSISASNSAI
+1148 NSATRGE
-1158 SKIST
+1158 ST
-1163 VAIDLKTGKIV
+1163 I
-1174 SSIVA
+1174 
-1179 GNWYHIMTAFE
+1179 
-1190 TIDKPS
+1190 
-1196 DYLYVLFRPFFYGG
+1196 
-1210 SVNSTT
+1210 
-1216 EGNGEYW
+1216 YW
-1223 VRWIKLEKG
+1223 VKIEKG

-1244 IENDISQIETR
+1244 IENDLSAVEKR
-1255 ITSAEQKI
+1255 VTSAEQKL
-1263 TDDAIVSTVRKST
+1263 TSTQWSLWFTEVVNNSVATST
-1276 LYKNDLN
+1276 KFTMDKNGLHIKGGGIDISNNAGTKVFYADTSGNLVIKNLTATN
-1283 GKVNSTEI
+1283 GTFSG
-1291 ISTIN
+1291 TIN
-1296 QTAEAIKIQASKI
+1296 
-1309 KLEGLVTANSYF
+1309 
-1321 KILTNGSIEAVNG
+1321 
-1334 KFTGTITATSGTIGG
+1334 ATSGKIGG

-1425 SGNMTGQ
+1425 SGTMTGE
-1432 TFSLDANGVSFG
+1432 TFSLNANGVSFG
-1444 LTHNLVRWSNGGG
+1444 LTHNLVSWINGGG
-1457 FIATNNE
+1457 YLSTNDE

-1490 YSETYGGGIWMTD
+1490 YSETYGGGIYMAD

-1510 NSKAFLCDNSI
+1510 NSKAFLCNNDI
-1521 RAGGGNQNTLITSNW
+1521 RAGQGNQHTIINNNW
-1536 IGFYRTSDGGRVGW
+1536 IGFYRASDGERVGW
-1550 MGANGTNDLYISPE
+1550 MGANGTNDMYISPE
-1564 KGTCYIGSNLYVAS
+1564 KGTCRIGSTLYVAS
-1578 DASRGG
+1578 DADMYG

-1652 SSGKRFYRLY
+1652 TSGKRFYRLY

-1698 KLKYLP
+1698 KLKYLQ

>member
-160 EAKESAI
+160 EAKESAT

-301 AQEQVDQA
+301 AQKQIDQA
-309 LEKANAAQQA
+309 LEKANAAQQS

-340 AFTAAE
+340 AVTAAE

-416 DAAEAQYVANQAQEA
+416 DAAEAQYVANKAQEA
-431 ADAAQE
+431 ADVAQE

-449 QNKAD
+449 QSKAD

-472 DVAALTKR
+472 NVAALTKR

-575 GKYIWRRMKVTKGDG
+575 GKYIWRRTKVTKGDG

-602 ITGNTGAKGDTGAQ
+602 ITGNTGATGAQGPQGEKGDKGDTGAQ
-616 GIQGL
+616 GLQGL
-621 PGEDG
+621 QGPQGEQGIPGPKGDPGEDG
-626 KSFYT
+626 VQGEKGEKGDKGDKGDTGAAGAAGKTSYFHIKYSAVAKPTSSSQMSETPNTYIGTYVDFVEADSTDPNKYT
-631 WVKYADTPTSGMS
+631 WTQFKGSQGPKGDQGIAGTNGENGKTSYLHIAYATNSTGTTGFSTT
-644 DSPTGKEYIGL
+644 DSTNKTYIGQ
-655 AYNKSTATES
+655 YTDFIQTDSTDPTK
-665 TNYSDYSWSKI
+665 YSW
-676 VGEQGPE
+676 
-683 GPSGEDGQTLYT
+683 T
-695 WIKYADSATG
+695 
-705 SGMSDSPTGKE
+705 
-716 YIGIAYNK
+716 
-724 TTSTESNTASD
+724 
-735 YSWSLIKGADG
+735 LIKG
-746 ASGKDGVSIQ
+746 
-756 SIQEKY
+756 
-762 AVSSSNSTPPT
+762 
-773 GWSDEV
+773 
-779 PNMTPTNKYLWN
+779 
-791 YEIITYSD
+791 D
-799 KRTETTSKRVIGAYG
+799 KGDT
-814 NTGPQG
+814 
-820 PAGADGADG
+820 
-829 KPGATGSPGADGVG
+829 GATG
-843 IKTITNYYLVSSQN
+843 
-857 TGITVNTSGWT
+857 
-868 TTPPTTTTTNKY
+868 
-880 LWNYEA
+880 
-886 ITYTNG
+886 
-892 NVVKGTPRIIGTHG
+892 
-906 ATGPQ
+906 ATG
-911 GPNGANGISISK
+911 NGISK
-923 TEVFYYLSTSS
+923 TEVYYYLSTSN
-934 TTQTGG
+934 TTQSGG
-940 SWVTTPPAWVSGKYY
+940 SWSTTVPAWIDGRYY
-955 WQKIKTTFSNGS
+955 WQKIKTTYTNGN
-967 SSESTPVCITGAKGQ
+967 SSESTPVCITGGKGA
-982 NGSTGAA
+982 TGATGNTGA
-989 GQSVTSV
+989 TGKGVSSITI
-996 TAEYYLSTSKTTQTG
+996 EFYLSNSKTTQSG
-1011 GSWVTTMPAWSSGK
+1011 GSWTTTMPTWTSGK
-1025 YLWIRNKIVYA
+1025 YLWTRNKIVYT
-1036 NPAKTEYTT
+1036 NPASTVYTT
-1045 PYCDSSWEAVN
+1045 PICDSSWEAVN

-1062 KNLLQESGN
+1062 RNLLLDTINGYNFTGSDTKSIVTMSGN
-1071 FSKLNLWKTNGGI
+1071 TITTKATGRGNAYCFIQGKYAIPPLQLWQTYKGKYFSFSVDVKITGTFTNLAPNIDIRPSTSNGPQVLSIRCKSLNTTTNTVRVSGVAQMLNGG
-1084 SITVSNEDNY
+1084 SLTNY
-1094 NCIHAVGSISQ
+1094 TRSLFLLTWENSTVGSKATVTKV
-1105 SSSIYKLEWKT
+1105 KLE
-1116 KYVYHS
+1116 Y
-1122 ICKFARSGILN
+1122 GN
-1133 TSLPMHYWIYKSNNL
+1133 LP
-1148 NSISASNSAI
+1148 
-1158 SKIST
+1158 
-1163 VAIDLKTGKIV
+1163 
-1174 SSIVA
+1174 
-1179 GNWYHIMTAFE
+1179 
-1190 TIDKPS
+1190 
-1196 DYLYVLFRPFFYGG
+1196 
-1210 SVNSTT
+1210 
-1216 EGNGEYW
+1216 
-1223 VRWIKLEKG
+1223 
-1232 NKATDWTPAPED
+1232 TDWTPAPED
-1244 IENDISQIETR
+1244 VENDISQIETR

-1349 WTIQKDSLT
+1349 WRISGNLLQSDYNLSGTQKTTIIDSKN
-1358 CVSHNDGFNVT
+1358 H
-1369 YTTYIDANNGLIK
+1369 IIK
-1382 FLSTS
+1382 FSSVGTDSSSGGRITNEVVLSADGISYETEIFYEDIVKYDWQSMYLSSENITFSDGNHGASSKLSTYNLTFASGAS
-1387 NDYET
+1387 NT
-1392 IISINGMEMHAGR
+1392 IILDGSSGKINAISSITASTF
-1405 QDGDRWIY
+1405 Y
-1413 DDIYYGVNGISK
+1413 
-1425 SGNMTGQ
+1425 TG
-1432 TFSLDANGVSFG
+1432 
-1444 LTHNLVRWSNGGG
+1444 
-1457 FIATNNE
+1457 
-1464 VSISNNCRASSFYSS
+1464 

-1490 YSETYGGGIWMTD
+1490 YSETYGGGIYMAD

-1510 NSKAFLCDNSI
+1510 NSKAFLCNNDI
-1521 RAGGGNQNTLITSNW
+1521 RAGQGNQHTIINNNW
-1536 IGFYRTSDGGRVGW
+1536 IGFYRASDGGRVGW
-1550 MGANGTNDLYISPE
+1550 MGADSTN
-1564 KGTCYIGSNLYVAS
+1564 NLH
-1578 DASRGG
+1578 
-1584 YYLQINSGGGTYAG
+1584 IYAER
-1598 NGYIFVNSSNG
+1598 GYI
-1609 YLALGQGDAYV
+1609 
-1620 GSSGGRLYLK
+1620 
-1630 PQNQVTYDMFVEPR
+1630 M
-1644 ANRKTTLG
+1644 
-1652 SSGKRFYRLY
+1652 
-1662 TGLAVDVSSDRR
+1662 LAVDTSGSGQIRLTDRDDQYGAFFSPVISGYICLGNSNNRFFGVYLSHSPNVSSDKR
-1674 IKEDFTTFDDRYLR
+1674 IKNNIVPISKGLKNRENIFEQLFD
-1688 LFELLQPTIY
+1688 LLKPVSFS
-1698 KLKYLP
+1698 LNN
-1704 EDKSKIGG
+1704 DKSNKTHIG
-1712 FIAQDVEEAMKQCGI
+1712 FVAQDVSNALSSLGVKEDNFELIDHMFFTDEETGEEK
-1727 DKREFGIYK
+1727 
-1736 YDSENDE
+1736 DE
-1743 YSLIYDMFI
+1743 YGLRYEEFI
-1752 PLTVHYVQEQ
+1752 ALNTHMIQKANTTIQSQQKEIDDLKKQVQDLQE
-1762 SKLVNHLKNEVALLK
+1762 LVLSA
-1777 SKINI
+1777 

>member
-6 RDLVKSFAEVVN
+6 RDLVKSFADVVN
-18 EPKQKE
+18 EPKKKE
-24 PVRYVRGTIT
+24 PTRYVRGTIT

-147 AMVAAGNAQASAN
+147 ALVAAGNAQASAN
-160 EAKESAI
+160 EAKESAT
-167 QANENATQ
+167 QANKNATQ

-216 SQADEINVIKRDYS
+216 SQADEIIVIKRDYS

-301 AQEQVDQA
+301 AQKQVDQA

-340 AFTAAE
+340 AVTAAE

-416 DAAEAQYVANQAQEA
+416 DAAEAQYVANKAQEA
-431 ADAAQE
+431 ADVAQE

-575 GKYIWRRMKVTKGDG
+575 GKYIWRRTKVTKGDG

-602 ITGNTGAKGDTGAQ
+602 ITGNTGAKGAQGPQGEKGDKGDTGAQ
-616 GIQGL
+616 GLQGL
-621 PGEDG
+621 QGPQGEQGIPGPKGDPGEDG
-626 KSFYT
+626 VQGEKGEKGDKGDKGDTGAAGAAGKTSYFHIKYSAVAKPTSSSQMSETPNTYIGTYVDFVEADSTDPNKYT
-631 WVKYADTPTSGMS
+631 WTQFKGSQGPKGDQGIAGTNGENGKTSYLHIAYATNSTGTTGFSTT
-644 DSPTGKEYIGL
+644 DSTNKTYIGQ
-655 AYNKSTATES
+655 YTDFIQTDSTDPTK
-665 TNYSDYSWSKI
+665 YSW
-676 VGEQGPE
+676 
-683 GPSGEDGQTLYT
+683 T
-695 WIKYADSATG
+695 
-705 SGMSDSPTGKE
+705 
-716 YIGIAYNK
+716 
-724 TTSTESNTASD
+724 
-735 YSWSLIKGADG
+735 LIKG
-746 ASGKDGVSIQ
+746 
-756 SIQEKY
+756 
-762 AVSSSNSTPPT
+762 
-773 GWSDEV
+773 
-779 PNMTPTNKYLWN
+779 
-791 YEIITYSD
+791 D
-799 KRTETTSKRVIGAYG
+799 KGDT
-814 NTGPQG
+814 
-820 PAGADGADG
+820 
-829 KPGATGSPGADGVG
+829 GATG
-843 IKTITNYYLVSSQN
+843 
-857 TGITVNTSGWT
+857 
-868 TTPPTTTTTNKY
+868 
-880 LWNYEA
+880 
-886 ITYTNG
+886 
-892 NVVKGTPRIIGTHG
+892 
-906 ATGPQ
+906 ATG
-911 GPNGANGISISK
+911 NGISK
-923 TEVFYYLSTSS
+923 TEVYYYLSTSN
-934 TTQTGG
+934 TTQSGG
-940 SWVTTPPAWVSGKYY
+940 SWSTTVPAWIDGRYY
-955 WQKIKTTFSNGS
+955 WQKIKTTYTNGN
-967 SSESTPVCITGAKGQ
+967 SSESTPVCITGGKGA
-982 NGSTGAA
+982 TGATGNTGA
-989 GQSVTSV
+989 TGKGVSSITI
-996 TAEYYLSTSKTTQTG
+996 EFYLSNSKTTQSG
-1011 GSWVTTMPAWSSGK
+1011 GSWTTTMPTWTSGK
-1025 YLWIRNKIVYA
+1025 YLWTRNKIVYT
-1036 NPAKTEYTT
+1036 NPASTVYTT
-1045 PYCDSSWEAVN
+1045 PICDSSWEAVN

-1062 KNLLQESGN
+1062 RNL
-1071 FSKLNLWKTNGGI
+1071 I
-1084 SITVSNEDNY
+1084 
-1094 NCIHAVGSISQ
+1094 
-1105 SSSIYKLEWKT
+1105 
-1116 KYVYHS
+1116 
-1122 ICKFARSGILN
+1122 
-1133 TSLPMHYWIYKSNNL
+1133 IYKSIKAQGNQESIADHSTGIISGTICWYICSEETLLKPNTTYTLSVGEIVNENPSLLNKLLILIYDKVKSITIQRIGIIDSNNFITFTT
-1148 NSISASNSAI
+1148 NSSVNNDCRIYFY
-1158 SKIST
+1158 IST
-1163 VAIDLKTGKIV
+1163 T
-1174 SSIVA
+1174 SSA
-1179 GNWYHIMTAFE
+1179 
-1190 TIDKPS
+1190 
-1196 DYLYVLFRPFFYGG
+1196 YLYEIHDL
-1210 SVNSTT
+1210 
-1216 EGNGEYW
+1216 
-1223 VRWIKLEKG
+1223 KLEKG

-1244 IENDISQIETR
+1244 VENDISQIETR

-1334 KFTGTITATSGTIGG
+1334 NFTGIITATSGTIGG
-1349 WTIQKDSLT
+1349 WTIENNRLISDYMIIDST
-1358 CVSHNDGFNVT
+1358 
-1369 YTTYIDANNGLIK
+1369 
-1382 FLSTS
+1382 
-1387 NDYET
+1387 E
-1392 IISINGMEMHAGR
+1392 
-1405 QDGDRWIY
+1405 
-1413 DDIYYGVNGISK
+1413 GISTTISRNGYQGLK
-1425 SGNMTGQ
+1425 IRNTG
-1432 TFSLDANGVSFG
+1432 
-1444 LTHNLVRWSNGGG
+1444 
-1457 FIATNNE
+1457 I
-1464 VSISNNCRASSFYSS
+1464 SFYSQYEQNRFIGQIFSTRNTSLGTYTLFIGGAQSDILALGTRKADGEGYSSSLTVSTNSEVQPYPLRINDEFDVTEASHFKDSVHIESATLYFETSS
-1479 NWFRSTGQTGW
+1479 NGIIFREPGWMDGFRMSPTFSGSGDSQYMSFAVSGSTGGGTGEW
-1490 YSETYGGGIWMTD
+1490 TGNGITAF
-1503 SSWVRVY
+1503 RVY
-1510 NSKAFLCDNSI
+1510 IGSGNTEFFRPIYCTGNNMVVRS
-1521 RAGGGNQNTLITSNW
+1521 GNQNTTITNNW
-1536 IGFYRTSDGGRVGW
+1536 IGFSRASDGARVGW
-1550 MGANGTNDLYISPE
+1550 MGANSTNDMYFSAE
-1564 KGTCYIGSNLYVAS
+1564 RGSFRFVGGKLIIPNTG
-1578 DASRGG
+1578 GG
-1584 YYLQINSGGGTYAG
+1584 YTGGLHALRTDGNWTYLIGLSSGNNLNVGTGSLDSYAYG
-1598 NGYIFVNSSNG
+1598 NTNIYSLRGYI
-1609 YLALGQGDAYV
+1609 
-1620 GSSGGRLYLK
+1620 
-1630 PQNQVTYDMFVEPR
+1630 M
-1644 ANRKTTLG
+1644 
-1652 SSGKRFYRLY
+1652 
-1662 TGLAVDVSSDRR
+1662 LAVDTSGSGQIRLTDRDDQYGAFFSPVSSGYICLGNSNNRFYGIYLSHSPNVSSDKR
-1674 IKEDFTTFDDRYLR
+1674 IKNNIIPISKGLKSRENIFEQLFD
-1688 LFELLQPTIY
+1688 LLKPVSFS
-1698 KLKYLP
+1698 LSN
-1704 EDKSKIGG
+1704 DKSNKTHIG
-1712 FIAQDVEEAMKQCGI
+1712 FVAQDVSNALSSLGVKEDNFELIDHMFFTDEETGEEK
-1727 DKREFGIYK
+1727 
-1736 YDSENDE
+1736 DE
-1743 YSLIYDMFI
+1743 YGLRYEEFI
-1752 PLTVHYVQEQ
+1752 ALNTHMIQKANTTIQSQQKEIDDLKKQAQDLQE
-1762 SKLVNHLKNEVALLK
+1762 LVFTLLENK
-1777 SKINI
+1777 SK

>member
-129 AASAASSSA
+129 AASAASASA

-147 AMVAAGNAQASAN
+147 AMVAASNVEGLAQ
-160 EAKESAI
+160 EAKENAI

-180 ANAQA
+180 AAAQT

-200 IETAQGE
+200 IETAQGD

-250 GQLQTTIQENYYTKN
+250 GQLQTTIQQNYYTKN

-319 ATQAQQD
+319 ATQAQQY

-340 AFTAAE
+340 AVTAAE

-416 DAAEAQYVANQAQEA
+416 DAAEAQYVANKAQEA

-437 EANAASQAAQTA
+437 EANSASQAAQTA

-472 DVAALTKR
+472 NVAALTKR

-575 GKYIWRRMKVTKGDG
+575 GKYIWRRTKVTKGDG

-602 ITGNTGAKGDTGAQ
+602 ITGNTGATGEKGD
-616 GIQGL
+616 
-621 PGEDG
+621 
-626 KSFYT
+626 K
-631 WVKYADTPTSGMS
+631 
-644 DSPTGKEYIGL
+644 
-655 AYNKSTATES
+655 
-665 TNYSDYSWSKI
+665 
-676 VGEQGPE
+676 
-683 GPSGEDGQTLYT
+683 
-695 WIKYADSATG
+695 
-705 SGMSDSPTGKE
+705 
-716 YIGIAYNK
+716 
-724 TTSTESNTASD
+724 
-735 YSWSLIKGADG
+735 
-746 ASGKDGVSIQ
+746 
-756 SIQEKY
+756 
-762 AVSSSNSTPPT
+762 
-773 GWSDEV
+773 
-779 PNMTPTNKYLWN
+779 
-791 YEIITYSD
+791 
-799 KRTETTSKRVIGAYG
+799 
-814 NTGPQG
+814 
-820 PAGADGADG
+820 
-829 KPGATGSPGADGVG
+829 GATG
-843 IKTITNYYLVSSQN
+843 
-857 TGITVNTSGWT
+857 
-868 TTPPTTTTTNKY
+868 
-880 LWNYEA
+880 
-886 ITYTNG
+886 
-892 NVVKGTPRIIGTHG
+892 
-906 ATGPQ
+906 ATG
-911 GPNGANGISISK
+911 NGISK
-923 TEVFYYLSTSS
+923 TEVYYYLSTSN
-934 TTQTGG
+934 TTQSGG
-940 SWVTTPPAWVSGKYY
+940 SWSTTVPTWIDGRYY
-955 WQKIKTTFSNGS
+955 WQKIKTTYTNGS
-967 SSESTPVCITGAKGQ
+967 SSESTPVCITGGKGA
-982 NGSTGAA
+982 TGATGNTGA
-989 GQSVTSV
+989 TGKGVSSITI
-996 TAEYYLSTSKTTQTG
+996 EFYLSNSKTTQSG
-1011 GSWVTTMPAWSSGK
+1011 GSWTTTMPTWTSGK
-1025 YLWIRNKIVYA
+1025 YLWTRNKIVYT
-1036 NPAKTEYTT
+1036 NPASTVYTT
-1045 PYCDSSWEAVN
+1045 PICDSSWEAVN

-1062 KNLLQESGN
+1062 RNLIIRSTETKDKYVDVDGSITTHVN
-1071 FSKLNLWKTNGGI
+1071 FSVSDYI
-1084 SITVSNEDNY
+1084 SILPNQKYMFTKNTGTKTGSDQYFRYAWYSKDKTYLGRAPNISNEFMW
-1094 NCIHAVGSISQ
+1094 IS
-1105 SSSIYKLEWKT
+1105 
-1116 KYVYHS
+1116 
-1122 ICKFARSGILN
+1122 
-1133 TSLPMHYWIYKSNNL
+1133 
-1148 NSISASNSAI
+1148 
-1158 SKIST
+1158 
-1163 VAIDLKTGKIV
+1163 
-1174 SSIVA
+1174 
-1179 GNWYHIMTAFE
+1179 
-1190 TIDKPS
+1190 PS
-1196 DYLYVLFRPFFYGG
+1196 DAYYIRISYPTDCNVKF
-1210 SVNSTT
+1210 
-1216 EGNGEYW
+1216 
-1223 VRWIKLEKG
+1223 EKG

-1244 IENDISQIETR
+1244 VENDISQIETR

-1296 QTAEAIKIQASKI
+1296 QTAESIKIQASKI
-1309 KLEGLVTANSYF
+1309 QLEGLVTANNYF
-1321 KILTNGSIEAVNG
+1321 KILTDGSIEAVNS
-1334 KFTGTITATSGTIGG
+1334 KFTGTITATSGKIGG
-1349 WTIQKDSLT
+1349 WRISGNLLQSDYNLSGTQKTTIIDSKN
-1358 CVSHNDGFNVT
+1358 H
-1369 YTTYIDANNGLIK
+1369 IIK
-1382 FLSTS
+1382 F
-1387 NDYET
+1387 
-1392 IISINGMEMHAGR
+1392 
-1405 QDGDRWIY
+1405 
-1413 DDIYYGVNGISK
+1413 
-1425 SGNMTGQ
+1425 
-1432 TFSLDANGVSFG
+1432 
-1444 LTHNLVRWSNGGG
+1444 
-1457 FIATNNE
+1457 
-1464 VSISNNCRASSFYSS
+1464 SSV
-1479 NWFRSTGQTGW
+1479 G
-1490 YSETYGGGIWMTD
+1490 TD
-1503 SSWVRVY
+1503 SSSGGRITNEVVLSADGISYETEIFYEDIVKYDWQSMYLSSENITFSDGDHGVSSKLSTY
-1510 NSKAFLCDNSI
+1510 NLTFASGASNTIILDGSSGKINAISSI
-1521 RAGGGNQNTLITSNW
+1521 RSGGGNQNTLITSNW
-1536 IGFYRTSDGGRVGW
+1536 IEFCRTSDGGRVGW

-1578 DASRGG
+1578 DASRWG

-1609 YLALGQGDAYV
+1609 YLALGQGDAYID
-1620 GSSGGRLYLK
+1620 SSGGRLYLK

-1652 SSGKRFYRLY
+1652 NSGKRFYRLY

-1674 IKEDFTTFDDRYLR
+1674 IKEDFATFDDRYLR

>member
-1 MDSLS
+1 MDGLS

-129 AASAASSSA
+129 AASAASASA

-147 AMVAAGNAQASAN
+147 AMVAASNVEGLAQ
-160 EAKESAI
+160 EAKENAI

-180 ANAQA
+180 AAAQA

-200 IETAQGE
+200 IETAQGD

-216 SQADEINVIKRDYS
+216 SQAGEIEVIKRDYS

-250 GQLQTTIQENYYTKN
+250 GQLQTTIQQNYYTKN

-301 AQEQVDQA
+301 AQKQVDQA

-340 AFTAAE
+340 AVTAAE

-416 DAAEAQYVANQAQEA
+416 DAAEAQYVANKAQEA
-431 ADAAQE
+431 ADVAQE

-548 IEEFYLSSSPTSLSG
+548 IEEFYLSRSPTSLSG
-563 GSWVTTQPTWTQ
+563 SSWVTTQPTWTQ
-575 GKYIWRRMKVTKGDG
+575 GKYIWRRTKVTKGDG

-602 ITGNTGAKGDTGAQ
+602 ITGNTGATGAQGPRGEKGDKGDTGAQ
-616 GIQGL
+616 GLQGL
-621 PGEDG
+621 QGPQ
-626 KSFYT
+626 
-631 WVKYADTPTSGMS
+631 
-644 DSPTGKEYIGL
+644 
-655 AYNKSTATES
+655 
-665 TNYSDYSWSKI
+665 
-676 VGEQGPE
+676 GEQGIP
-683 GPSGEDGQTLYT
+683 GP
-695 WIKYADSATG
+695 
-705 SGMSDSPTGKE
+705 
-716 YIGIAYNK
+716 
-724 TTSTESNTASD
+724 
-735 YSWSLIKGADG
+735 KGDP
-746 ASGKDGVSIQ
+746 GKDGVQ
-756 SIQEKY
+756 GEKGEKGDKGDKGDTGAAGAAGKTSY
-762 AVSSSNSTPPT
+762 FHIKYSAVAKPTSSSQMSETPNTYIGTYVDFVEADSTDPNKYTWTQFKGSQGPKGDQGIAGTNGENGKTSYLHIAYATNSTGTT
-773 GWSDEV
+773 GFSTTDS
-779 PNMTPTNKYLWN
+779 TNK
-791 YEIITYSD
+791 TYIGQYTDFIQTDSTDPTKYSWTLIKGD
-799 KRTETTSKRVIGAYG
+799 KGDT
-814 NTGPQG
+814 
-820 PAGADGADG
+820 
-829 KPGATGSPGADGVG
+829 GATG
-843 IKTITNYYLVSSQN
+843 
-857 TGITVNTSGWT
+857 
-868 TTPPTTTTTNKY
+868 
-880 LWNYEA
+880 
-886 ITYTNG
+886 
-892 NVVKGTPRIIGTHG
+892 
-906 ATGPQ
+906 ATG
-911 GPNGANGISISK
+911 NGISK
-923 TEVFYYLSTSS
+923 TEVYYYLSTSN
-934 TTQTGG
+934 TTQSGG
-940 SWVTTPPAWVSGKYY
+940 SWSTTVPAWIDGRYY
-955 WQKIKTTFSNGS
+955 WQKIKTTYTNGN
-967 SSESTPVCITGAKGQ
+967 SSESTPVCITGGKGA
-982 NGSTGAA
+982 TGATGNTGA
-989 GQSVTSV
+989 TGKGVSSITI
-996 TAEYYLSTSKTTQTG
+996 EFYLSNSKTTQSG
-1011 GSWVTTMPAWSSGK
+1011 GSWTTTMPTWTSGK
-1025 YLWIRNKIVYA
+1025 YLWTRNKIVYT
-1036 NPAKTEYTT
+1036 NPASTVYTT
-1045 PYCDSSWEAVN
+1045 PICDSSWEAVN

-1062 KNLLQESGN
+1062 RNLLLDTINGYNFTGSDTASIVTMSGN
-1071 FSKLNLWKTNGGI
+1071 TITTKATGRGNAYCFIQGKYAIPPLQLWQTYKGKYFSFSVDVKITGTFTNLAPNIDIRPSTSNDPNVLYIRCKSLNTTTNTVRVSGVAQMLNGG
-1084 SITVSNEDNY
+1084 SLTNY
-1094 NCIHAVGSISQ
+1094 TRSLFSLTWENSTVGSKATVTKV
-1105 SSSIYKLEWKT
+1105 KLE
-1116 KYVYHS
+1116 Y
-1122 ICKFARSGILN
+1122 GN
-1133 TSLPMHYWIYKSNNL
+1133 LP
-1148 NSISASNSAI
+1148 
-1158 SKIST
+1158 
-1163 VAIDLKTGKIV
+1163 
-1174 SSIVA
+1174 
-1179 GNWYHIMTAFE
+1179 
-1190 TIDKPS
+1190 
-1196 DYLYVLFRPFFYGG
+1196 
-1210 SVNSTT
+1210 
-1216 EGNGEYW
+1216 
-1223 VRWIKLEKG
+1223 
-1232 NKATDWTPAPED
+1232 TDWTPAPED
-1244 IENDISQIETR
+1244 VEKDISQIETR

-1296 QTAEAIKIQASKI
+1296 QTAESIKIQASKI

-1387 NDYET
+1387 NEYET

-1425 SGNMTGQ
+1425 SGSMTGE
-1432 TFSLDANGVSFG
+1432 TFSLDAHGVSFG

-1464 VSISNNCRASSFYSS
+1464 VSISNNCTASSFYSS
-1479 NWFRSTGQTGW
+1479 NWFRSIGRTGW
-1490 YSETYGGGIWMTD
+1490 YNETYGGGIWMTE

-1510 NSKAFLCDNSI
+1510 NNKAFLCNNDM
-1521 RAGGGNQNTLITSNW
+1521 RAGEGNQHTIINNNW
-1536 IGFYRTSDGGRVGW
+1536 IGFYRASDGGRVGW
-1550 MGANGTNDLYISPE
+1550 MGANSTNDLYISPE
-1564 KGTCYIGSNLYVAS
+1564 KGTCRIGSNLYVAS

-1652 SSGKRFYRLY
+1652 SSDKRFYRLY

>member
-147 AMVAAGNAQASAN
+147 AMVAASNVEGLAQ
-160 EAKESAI
+160 EAKENAI

-180 ANAQA
+180 AAAQA

-200 IETAQGE
+200 IETAQGD

-216 SQADEINVIKRDYS
+216 SQAGEIEVIKRDYS

-250 GQLQTTIQENYYTKN
+250 GQLQTTIQQNYYTKN

-301 AQEQVDQA
+301 AQKQVDQA

-340 AFTAAE
+340 AVTAAE

-382 YKNVVSN
+382 YKNVISN
-389 PGSTAEDIASAAA
+389 PGSTAEDIANAAA

-416 DAAEAQYVANQAQEA
+416 DAAEAQYVANKAQEA
-431 ADAAQE
+431 ADVAQE

-449 QNKAD
+449 QSKAD

-563 GSWVTTQPTWTQ
+563 GSWVTKQPTWTQ
-575 GKYIWRRMKVTKGDG
+575 GKYIWRRTKVTKGDG

-602 ITGNTGAKGDTGAQ
+602 ITGNTGATGAQGPRGEKGDKGDTGAQ
-616 GIQGL
+616 GLQGL
-621 PGEDG
+621 QGPQGEQGIPGPKGDPGEDG
-626 KSFYT
+626 VQGEKGEKGDKGDKGDTGATGAAGKTSYFHIKYSAVAKPTSSSQMSETPNTYIGTYVDFVEADSTDPNKYT
-631 WVKYADTPTSGMS
+631 WTQFKGSQGPKGDQGIAGTNGENGKTSYLHIAYATNSTGTTGFSTT
-644 DSPTGKEYIGL
+644 DSTNKTYIGQ
-655 AYNKSTATES
+655 YTDFIQTDS
-665 TNYSDYSWSKI
+665 TNPTKYSW
-676 VGEQGPE
+676 
-683 GPSGEDGQTLYT
+683 T
-695 WIKYADSATG
+695 
-705 SGMSDSPTGKE
+705 
-716 YIGIAYNK
+716 
-724 TTSTESNTASD
+724 
-735 YSWSLIKGADG
+735 LIKG
-746 ASGKDGVSIQ
+746 
-756 SIQEKY
+756 
-762 AVSSSNSTPPT
+762 
-773 GWSDEV
+773 
-779 PNMTPTNKYLWN
+779 
-791 YEIITYSD
+791 D
-799 KRTETTSKRVIGAYG
+799 KGDT
-814 NTGPQG
+814 
-820 PAGADGADG
+820 
-829 KPGATGSPGADGVG
+829 GATG
-843 IKTITNYYLVSSQN
+843 
-857 TGITVNTSGWT
+857 
-868 TTPPTTTTTNKY
+868 
-880 LWNYEA
+880 
-886 ITYTNG
+886 
-892 NVVKGTPRIIGTHG
+892 
-906 ATGPQ
+906 ATG
-911 GPNGANGISISK
+911 NGISK
-923 TEVFYYLSTSS
+923 TEVYYYLSTSN
-934 TTQTGG
+934 TTQSGG
-940 SWVTTPPAWVSGKYY
+940 SWSTTVPAWIDGRYY
-955 WQKIKTTFSNGS
+955 WQKIKTTYTNGN
-967 SSESTPVCITGAKGQ
+967 SSESTPVCITGGKGA
-982 NGSTGAA
+982 TGATGNTGA
-989 GQSVTSV
+989 TGKGVSSITI
-996 TAEYYLSTSKTTQTG
+996 EFYLSNSKTTQSG
-1011 GSWVTTMPAWSSGK
+1011 GSWTTTMPTWTSGK
-1025 YLWIRNKIVYA
+1025 YLWTRNKIVYT
-1036 NPAKTEYTT
+1036 NPASTVYTT
-1045 PYCDSSWEAVN
+1045 PICDSSWEAVN
-1056 EIEVGG
+1056 DIEIGSR
-1062 KNLLQESGN
+1062 NLVRRSKDLVEEYWTIYSAYASIDRSNTIDGFSVYTSIDQTIESVRYIDFGY
-1071 FSKLNLWKTNGGI
+1071 SKTFEPKPNEQYTLSFWAKGDGRIQSYFYPNCCK
-1084 SITVSNEDNY
+1084 SAIT
-1094 NCIHAVGSISQ
+1094 SQ
-1105 SSSIYKLEWKT
+1105 GFTSDAIDGRVVITLSDEWK
-1116 KYVYHS
+1116 K
-1122 ICKFARSGILN
+1122 
-1133 TSLPMHYWIYKSNNL
+1133 
-1148 NSISASNSAI
+1148 
-1158 SKIST
+1158 
-1163 VAIDLKTGKIV
+1163 
-1174 SSIVA
+1174 
-1179 GNWYHIMTAFE
+1179 
-1190 TIDKPS
+1190 
-1196 DYLYVLFRPFFYGG
+1196 
-1210 SVNSTT
+1210 
-1216 EGNGEYW
+1216 YW
-1223 VRWIKLEKG
+1223 VTWTTRSDVVGNDKKIIISRQEGAVSGYAKNVRVYGVKFEKG

-1244 IENDISQIETR
+1244 VDADISQIETR

-1296 QTAEAIKIQASKI
+1296 QTAESIKIQASKI
-1309 KLEGLVTANSYF
+1309 KLEGLVTANNYF
-1321 KILTNGSIEAVNG
+1321 KILTDGSIEAVNG

-1369 YTTYIDANNGLIK
+1369 YTTYI
-1382 FLSTS
+1382 
-1387 NDYET
+1387 
-1392 IISINGMEMHAGR
+1392 
-1405 QDGDRWIY
+1405 
-1413 DDIYYGVNGISK
+1413 
-1425 SGNMTGQ
+1425 
-1432 TFSLDANGVSFG
+1432 
-1444 LTHNLVRWSNGGG
+1444 
-1457 FIATNNE
+1457 
-1464 VSISNNCRASSFYSS
+1464 
-1479 NWFRSTGQTGW
+1479 
-1490 YSETYGGGIWMTD
+1490 
-1503 SSWVRVY
+1503 
-1510 NSKAFLCDNSI
+1510 
-1521 RAGGGNQNTLITSNW
+1521 
-1536 IGFYRTSDGGRVGW
+1536 
-1550 MGANGTNDLYISPE
+1550 
-1564 KGTCYIGSNLYVAS
+1564 
-1578 DASRGG
+1578 
-1584 YYLQINSGGGTYAG
+1584 YYLY
-1598 NGYIFVNSSNG
+1598 
-1609 YLALGQGDAYV
+1609 
-1620 GSSGGRLYLK
+1620 
-1630 PQNQVTYDMFVEPR
+1630 
-1644 ANRKTTLG
+1644 
-1652 SSGKRFYRLY
+1652 
-1662 TGLAVDVSSDRR
+1662 
-1674 IKEDFTTFDDRYLR
+1674 
-1688 LFELLQPTIY
+1688 
-1698 KLKYLP
+1698 
-1704 EDKSKIGG
+1704 
-1712 FIAQDVEEAMKQCGI
+1712 
-1727 DKREFGIYK
+1727 
-1736 YDSENDE
+1736 
-1743 YSLIYDMFI
+1743 
-1752 PLTVHYVQEQ
+1752 
-1762 SKLVNHLKNEVALLK
+1762 
-1777 SKINI
+1777 